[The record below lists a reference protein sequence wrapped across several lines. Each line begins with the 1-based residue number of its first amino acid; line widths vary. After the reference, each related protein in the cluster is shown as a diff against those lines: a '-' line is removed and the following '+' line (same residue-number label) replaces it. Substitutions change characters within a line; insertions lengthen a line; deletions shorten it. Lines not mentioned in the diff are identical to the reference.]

1 MALYG
6 AWQTGDW
13 SSTSTWATLIQSTIS
28 QANPYGYVTA
38 TPLYTNTLTA
48 LNTSDSWRG
57 AYLPFSAFPANSSF
71 TITLQEYNGST
82 WSDTTATATAYS
94 YAVNGGTRWGFAKF
108 GTPYTPT
115 TTSTGYYRLKLVK
128 LTGAGNIQLYGT
140 SGTAP
145 SCMIASVS
153 PVSTPGTGYS
163 SYLRL
168 PGVAG
173 NYAST
178 PDSAALSITG
188 DIDIRVR
195 VSLDAWST
203 ANQVLIAKYIGAG
216 SQGSY
221 IFATGAS
228 NTLSCSLYN
237 SAGGGAGSTSTAAHS
252 FTAGQAGWV
261 RFTYRVSDRR
271 VQFFTA
277 ADSSSMPSSWT
288 QLGTDLTNAMTNI
301 KDSTSPL
308 EIGSVNNG
316 ASGGGSGLYNAVG
329 NFYRAQIRNNVLD
342 DGTGIQFDADITTKL
357 FGASSLI
364 EASSNAATVTISG
377 SLSQD
382 GDDVLIAGDMTNVS
396 GTTNPITVTVDT
408 NVTIGS
414 GQNSYGFGGSSSTM
428 FPAISIDSGGRLKA
442 SRTASATLLV
452 KQTIVLSY
460 TDGEL
465 DYGKTSDRI
474 PSTYKATLMYD
485 TSNNFNPVGIRYS
498 GTMNPAQSYYLSF
511 VGASKAYIKTNYSSG
526 LGTAASPLITSD
538 PVDWSVG
545 DQIVVTPSAGYTTYA
560 NTAPTSLTYTDATG
574 YNRRYFTLTF
584 AAAHSFKVGDRIILS
599 GFTPAAYNGTAFT
612 IDEVPS
618 PTTLRIYGFT
628 STGITANATVM
639 GTVVG
644 HTSKSEY
651 RYIKTKNS
659 TTSYVLCT
667 TAGGAEDALQYSP
680 ATTADIYNLSSSV
693 QVTVNKRNQSYMYT
707 FDAGPANT
715 TTPAD
720 PTWWILDNCRMDYA
734 GNGVPYNLGILAN
747 GYTAGSSSAT
757 INNTV
762 FWAPAGTVIYDSAT
776 PHSTWNISNVVFAGF
791 QYGMSNAMVTSGY
804 NKTFTNIY
812 AVDISGNFISST
824 GSSNTYRVLRL
835 WATSPEP
842 NSNPAIVLSG
852 NAFNNLFIS
861 AYIQGVNSGT
871 INRGISLNGSLS
883 NKFLNS
889 EFGTVTKHYDT
900 DIYCTSSTLN
910 TMVFENCLFGSTNLI
925 TNYLNQFN
933 GSELAFQKYQQTTN
947 KHRWYTNTGS
957 ARSTGA
963 GLEDTTVKTAGS
975 LNLVLLP
982 ENNTVGF
989 AWEFNVLAPATSLS
1003 FINGYLQKNA
1013 TFGSSIAKV
1022 ELWLPG
1028 SDTSSTADASL
1039 TADNTTGTWQ
1049 AFNIYKLYSGTAPG
1063 LSTVRITAISSTAGA
1078 YLYVADLFN
1087 SVGALNLWNSGK
1099 PAKQIAITD
1108 FSAVPAAVW
1117 GFPDGNT
1124 ISSTM
1129 GRRQIDGSDN
1139 ASTIATT
1146 VWSNT
1151 DTYAPGT
1158 KGDDL
1163 ANAGGGTAPTA
1174 SEIAE
1179 AVWDEDIT
1187 SHTSTS
1193 STGDALAKTK
1203 KLAKQTRDI
1212 VI

>member
-57 AYLPFSAFPANSSF
+57 AYLPFNSFPANSSF

-128 LTGAGNIQLYGT
+128 LTGAGIIQLYGT

-153 PVSTPGTGYS
+153 PVSTPGTG
-163 SYLRL
+163 
-168 PGVAG
+168 
-173 NYAST
+173 
-178 PDSAALSITG
+178 
-188 DIDIRVR
+188 
-195 VSLDAWST
+195 
-203 ANQVLIAKYIGAG
+203 
-216 SQGSY
+216 
-221 IFATGAS
+221 
-228 NTLSCSLYN
+228 
-237 SAGGGAGSTSTAAHS
+237 
-252 FTAGQAGWV
+252 
-261 RFTYRVSDRR
+261 
-271 VQFFTA
+271 
-277 ADSSSMPSSWT
+277 
-288 QLGTDLTNAMTNI
+288 
-301 KDSTSPL
+301 
-308 EIGSVNNG
+308 
-316 ASGGGSGLYNAVG
+316 
-329 NFYRAQIRNNVLD
+329 
-342 DGTGIQFDADITTKL
+342 
-357 FGASSLI
+357 
-364 EASSNAATVTISG
+364 
-377 SLSQD
+377 
-382 GDDVLIAGDMTNVS
+382 DDVLIAGDMTNVS
-396 GTTNPITVTVDT
+396 GTTNPIAVTVDT
-408 NVTIGS
+408 NITVGS
-414 GQNSYGFGGSSSTM
+414 GQNLAGFGGSSSTM

-452 KQTIVLSY
+452 KQMIVLSY

-485 TSNNFNPVGIRYS
+485 PSNNLGYVGIRYS
-498 GTMNPAQSYYLSF
+498 SNMNPAQSYYLSF
-511 VGASKAYIKTNYSSG
+511 VGASTAYIKTNYSSG

-612 IDEVPS
+612 VDEVPS
-618 PTTLRIYGFT
+618 TTTLRIYGFT

-693 QVTVNKRNQSYMYT
+693 QITVNKRNQSYMYT
-707 FDAGPANT
+707 FDAGPADT
-715 TTPAD
+715 TAD

-734 GNGVPYNLGILAN
+734 GNGGPYNLGILAN

-762 FWAPAGTVIYDSAT
+762 FWAPSGTVIYDLAT

-791 QYGMSNAMVTSGY
+791 QSGMFGPITTNGY

-812 AVDISGNFISST
+812 AVDISGNFISSS

-925 TNYLNQFN
+925 TNYLNQFA
-933 GSELAFQKYQQTTN
+933 GSEIAFQKYQQTTN

-975 LNLVLLP
+975 INVVLLP
-982 ENNTVGF
+982 ENNTTGF
-989 AWEFNVLAPATSLS
+989 AWEFNVLAPASSLS

-1013 TFGSSIAKV
+1013 AFGTSVAKV

-1028 SDTSSTADASL
+1028 SDTSSTADATF
-1039 TADNTTGTWQ
+1039 TADNTTGSYQ
-1049 AFNIYKLYSGTAPG
+1049 AFNTYKLYSGTAPG
-1063 LSTVRITAISSTAGA
+1063 LSTVRVTAISATASA
-1078 YLYVADLFN
+1078 YLYVSDLFN
-1087 SVGALNLWNSGK
+1087 SVGALNLWDKGK
-1099 PAKQIAITD
+1099 PAKQVAITD
-1108 FSAVPAAVW
+1108 FSSVPAAVW
-1117 GFPDGNT
+1117 SFPDSNT
-1124 ISSTM
+1124 VASTM
-1129 GRRQIDGSDN
+1129 GKRQVDAADD
-1139 ASTIATT
+1139 A
-1146 VWSNT
+1146 
-1151 DTYAPGT
+1151 DTA
-1158 KGDDL
+1158 
-1163 ANAGGGTAPTA
+1163 AN
-1174 SEIAE
+1174 
-1179 AVWDEDIT
+1179 
-1187 SHTSTS
+1187 
-1193 STGDALAKTK
+1193 K
-1203 KLAKQTRDI
+1203 
-1212 VI
+1212 

>member
-57 AYLPFSAFPANSSF
+57 AYLPFNSFPANSSF
-71 TITLQEYNGST
+71 TITLQQYNGST

-128 LTGAGNIQLYGT
+128 LTGAGTIQLYGT

-153 PVSTPGTGYS
+153 PVSTPGT
-163 SYLRL
+163 
-168 PGVAG
+168 
-173 NYAST
+173 
-178 PDSAALSITG
+178 
-188 DIDIRVR
+188 
-195 VSLDAWST
+195 
-203 ANQVLIAKYIGAG
+203 
-216 SQGSY
+216 
-221 IFATGAS
+221 
-228 NTLSCSLYN
+228 
-237 SAGGGAGSTSTAAHS
+237 
-252 FTAGQAGWV
+252 
-261 RFTYRVSDRR
+261 
-271 VQFFTA
+271 
-277 ADSSSMPSSWT
+277 
-288 QLGTDLTNAMTNI
+288 
-301 KDSTSPL
+301 
-308 EIGSVNNG
+308 
-316 ASGGGSGLYNAVG
+316 
-329 NFYRAQIRNNVLD
+329 
-342 DGTGIQFDADITTKL
+342 
-357 FGASSLI
+357 
-364 EASSNAATVTISG
+364 
-377 SLSQD
+377 

-452 KQTIVLSY
+452 KQMIVLSY

-465 DYGKTSDRI
+465 DYGKTTDRI

-485 TSNNFNPVGIRYS
+485 PSNNFSYVGIRYS

-612 IDEVPS
+612 VDEVPS

-707 FDAGPANT
+707 FDAGTANT
-715 TTPAD
+715 TAD

-734 GNGVPYNLGILAN
+734 GNGGPYNLGILAN

-762 FWAPAGTVIYDSAT
+762 FWAPSGTVIYDSAT

-791 QYGMSNAMVTSGY
+791 QSGVTGPITTSGY

-812 AVDISGNFISST
+812 AVDISGNFISSS

-835 WATSPEP
+835 WAIAPEP
-842 NSNPAIVLSG
+842 NSAPAIVLSG
-852 NAFNNLFIS
+852 NAFSNLFIS

-871 INRGISLNGSLS
+871 INRGISLNGSLN

-1049 AFNIYKLYSGTAPG
+1049 AFSVYKLYSGTAPG

-1078 YLYVADLFN
+1078 YVYVADLFN

-1117 GFPDGNT
+1117 GFPTANT
-1124 ISSTM
+1124 IPSTM
-1129 GRRQIDGSDN
+1129 GQLQVD
-1139 ASTIATT
+1139 
-1146 VWSNT
+1146 
-1151 DTYAPGT
+1151 
-1158 KGDDL
+1158 
-1163 ANAGGGTAPTA
+1163 AGGGTSPDYLNTN
-1174 SEIAE
+1174 
-1179 AVWDEDIT
+1179 
-1187 SHTSTS
+1187 
-1193 STGDALAKTK
+1193 TGEYS
-1203 KLAKQTRDI
+1203 I
-1212 VI
+1212 PV

>member
-13 SSTSTWATLIQSTIS
+13 SSTSTWATLIQSTMS

-57 AYLPFSAFPANSSF
+57 AYLPFNSFPANSSF
-71 TITLQEYNGST
+71 TITLQEYDGST

-115 TTSTGYYRLKLVK
+115 TTSTDYYRLKLVK
-128 LTGAGNIQLYGT
+128 LTGAGTIQLYGT

-153 PVSTPGTGYS
+153 PVSTPGTG
-163 SYLRL
+163 
-168 PGVAG
+168 
-173 NYAST
+173 
-178 PDSAALSITG
+178 
-188 DIDIRVR
+188 
-195 VSLDAWST
+195 
-203 ANQVLIAKYIGAG
+203 
-216 SQGSY
+216 
-221 IFATGAS
+221 
-228 NTLSCSLYN
+228 
-237 SAGGGAGSTSTAAHS
+237 
-252 FTAGQAGWV
+252 
-261 RFTYRVSDRR
+261 
-271 VQFFTA
+271 
-277 ADSSSMPSSWT
+277 
-288 QLGTDLTNAMTNI
+288 
-301 KDSTSPL
+301 
-308 EIGSVNNG
+308 
-316 ASGGGSGLYNAVG
+316 
-329 NFYRAQIRNNVLD
+329 
-342 DGTGIQFDADITTKL
+342 
-357 FGASSLI
+357 
-364 EASSNAATVTISG
+364 
-377 SLSQD
+377 
-382 GDDVLIAGDMTNVS
+382 DDVLIAGDMTNVS
-396 GTTNPITVTVDT
+396 GTTNPIAVTVDT

-452 KQTIVLSY
+452 KQMIVLSY

-485 TSNNFNPVGIRYS
+485 TSNNFGYVGIRYS

-612 IDEVPS
+612 VDEVPS
-618 PTTLRIYGFT
+618 TTTLRIYGFT

-693 QVTVNKRNQSYMYT
+693 QVTVNKRNQSCMYT
-707 FDAGPANT
+707 FDAGAANT
-715 TTPAD
+715 TAD

-734 GNGVPYNLGILAN
+734 GYGGPYNLGILAN

-762 FWAPAGTVIYDSAT
+762 FWAPAGTVIYDSVT

-791 QYGMSNAMVTSGY
+791 QSGMTYAMVTSGY

-812 AVDISGNFISST
+812 AVDISGNFISSS

-835 WATSPEP
+835 WAIAPEP
-842 NSNPAIVLSG
+842 NSSPAIVLFG
-852 NAFNNLFIS
+852 NAFSNLFIS

-933 GSELAFQKYQQTTN
+933 GSEIAFQKYQQTTN

-1049 AFNIYKLYSGTAPG
+1049 AFNVYKLYSGTAPG

-1078 YLYVADLFN
+1078 YVYVADLFN

-1129 GRRQIDGSDN
+1129 GRRQIDGADS
-1139 ASTIATT
+1139 AE
-1146 VWSNT
+1146 
-1151 DTYAPGT
+1151 
-1158 KGDDL
+1158 L
-1163 ANAGGGTAPTA
+1163 AF
-1174 SEIAE
+1174 
-1179 AVWDEDIT
+1179 V
-1187 SHTSTS
+1187 
-1193 STGDALAKTK
+1193 K
-1203 KLAKQTRDI
+1203 
-1212 VI
+1212 

>member
-57 AYLPFSAFPANSSF
+57 AYLPFNSFPANSSF
-71 TITLQEYNGST
+71 TITLQQYNGST

-128 LTGAGNIQLYGT
+128 LTGAGTIQLYGT

-153 PVSTPGTGYS
+153 PVSTPGTG
-163 SYLRL
+163 
-168 PGVAG
+168 
-173 NYAST
+173 
-178 PDSAALSITG
+178 
-188 DIDIRVR
+188 
-195 VSLDAWST
+195 
-203 ANQVLIAKYIGAG
+203 
-216 SQGSY
+216 
-221 IFATGAS
+221 
-228 NTLSCSLYN
+228 
-237 SAGGGAGSTSTAAHS
+237 
-252 FTAGQAGWV
+252 
-261 RFTYRVSDRR
+261 
-271 VQFFTA
+271 
-277 ADSSSMPSSWT
+277 
-288 QLGTDLTNAMTNI
+288 
-301 KDSTSPL
+301 
-308 EIGSVNNG
+308 
-316 ASGGGSGLYNAVG
+316 
-329 NFYRAQIRNNVLD
+329 
-342 DGTGIQFDADITTKL
+342 
-357 FGASSLI
+357 
-364 EASSNAATVTISG
+364 
-377 SLSQD
+377 
-382 GDDVLIAGDMTNVS
+382 DDVLIAGDMTNVS
-396 GTTNPITVTVDT
+396 GTTNPIAVTVDT

-414 GQNSYGFGGSSSTM
+414 GQNLAGFGGSSSTM

-452 KQTIVLSY
+452 KQMIVLSY

-465 DYGKTSDRI
+465 DYGKTTDRI

-485 TSNNFNPVGIRYS
+485 PSNNLGYVGIRYS
-498 GTMNPAQSYYLSF
+498 SNMNPAQSYYLSF

-612 IDEVPS
+612 VDEVPS
-618 PTTLRIYGFT
+618 TTTLRIYGFT

-707 FDAGPANT
+707 FDAGLSYAGPANT
-715 TTPAD
+715 TD

-734 GNGVPYNLGILAN
+734 GNGGPYNLGILAN

-762 FWAPAGTVIYDSAT
+762 FWAPSGTVIYDSAT

-791 QYGMSNAMVTSGY
+791 QYGNYSLSNAMVTNGY

-812 AVDISGNFISST
+812 AVDISGNFISSS

-835 WATSPEP
+835 WAIAPEP

-1049 AFNIYKLYSGTAPG
+1049 AFNVYKLYSGTAPG

-1078 YLYVADLFN
+1078 YVYVADLFN

-1158 KGDDL
+1158 KGDDVKAIL
-1163 ANAGGGTAPTA
+1163 SNT
-1174 SEIAE
+1174 
-1179 AVWDEDIT
+1179 
-1187 SHTSTS
+1187 
-1193 STGDALAKTK
+1193 DATQSKVDL
-1203 KLAKQTRDI
+1203 L
-1212 VI
+1212 

>member
-57 AYLPFSAFPANSSF
+57 AYLPFNSFPANSSF

-128 LTGAGNIQLYGT
+128 LTGAGTIQLYGT

-153 PVSTPGTGYS
+153 PVSTPGTG
-163 SYLRL
+163 
-168 PGVAG
+168 
-173 NYAST
+173 
-178 PDSAALSITG
+178 
-188 DIDIRVR
+188 
-195 VSLDAWST
+195 
-203 ANQVLIAKYIGAG
+203 
-216 SQGSY
+216 
-221 IFATGAS
+221 
-228 NTLSCSLYN
+228 
-237 SAGGGAGSTSTAAHS
+237 
-252 FTAGQAGWV
+252 
-261 RFTYRVSDRR
+261 
-271 VQFFTA
+271 
-277 ADSSSMPSSWT
+277 
-288 QLGTDLTNAMTNI
+288 
-301 KDSTSPL
+301 
-308 EIGSVNNG
+308 
-316 ASGGGSGLYNAVG
+316 
-329 NFYRAQIRNNVLD
+329 
-342 DGTGIQFDADITTKL
+342 
-357 FGASSLI
+357 
-364 EASSNAATVTISG
+364 
-377 SLSQD
+377 
-382 GDDVLIAGDMTNVS
+382 DDVLIAGDMTNVS
-396 GTTNPITVTVDT
+396 GTTNPIAVTVDT

-452 KQTIVLSY
+452 KQMIVLSY

-465 DYGKTSDRI
+465 DYGKTTDRI

-485 TSNNFNPVGIRYS
+485 PSNNFGYVGIRYS

-612 IDEVPS
+612 VDEVPS

-693 QVTVNKRNQSYMYT
+693 QVTVNKRNQSCMYT
-707 FDAGPANT
+707 FDAGAANT
-715 TTPAD
+715 TAD

-734 GNGVPYNLGILAN
+734 GNGGPYSLGILAN

-762 FWAPAGTVIYDSAT
+762 FWAPAGTVIYDSVT

-791 QYGMSNAMVTSGY
+791 QSGMTYAMVTSGY

-812 AVDISGNFISST
+812 AVDISGNFISSS

-835 WATSPEP
+835 WAIAPEP
-842 NSNPAIVLSG
+842 NSNPAIVLFG

-947 KHRWYTNTGS
+947 RHRWYTNTGS

-989 AWEFNVLAPATSLS
+989 AWEFNVLAPATSLT

-1078 YLYVADLFN
+1078 YVYVADLFN

-1158 KGDDL
+1158 KGAEL
-1163 ANAGGGTAPTA
+1163 TQTA
-1174 SEIAE
+1174 
-1179 AVWDEDIT
+1179 EDIIELT
-1187 SHTSTS
+1187 TEQTIPNLLIK
-1193 STGDALAKTK
+1193 D
-1203 KLAKQTRDI
+1203 KLS
-1212 VI
+1212 

>member
-38 TPLYTNTLTA
+38 APLYTNTLTA

-57 AYLPFSAFPANSSF
+57 AYLPFSAFPASSSF
-71 TITLQEYNGST
+71 TITLQQYDGST

-94 YAVNGGTRWGFAKF
+94 YAVSGGARWGFAKF

-153 PVSTPGTGYS
+153 PVSTPGTG
-163 SYLRL
+163 
-168 PGVAG
+168 
-173 NYAST
+173 
-178 PDSAALSITG
+178 
-188 DIDIRVR
+188 
-195 VSLDAWST
+195 
-203 ANQVLIAKYIGAG
+203 
-216 SQGSY
+216 
-221 IFATGAS
+221 
-228 NTLSCSLYN
+228 
-237 SAGGGAGSTSTAAHS
+237 
-252 FTAGQAGWV
+252 
-261 RFTYRVSDRR
+261 
-271 VQFFTA
+271 
-277 ADSSSMPSSWT
+277 
-288 QLGTDLTNAMTNI
+288 
-301 KDSTSPL
+301 
-308 EIGSVNNG
+308 
-316 ASGGGSGLYNAVG
+316 
-329 NFYRAQIRNNVLD
+329 
-342 DGTGIQFDADITTKL
+342 
-357 FGASSLI
+357 
-364 EASSNAATVTISG
+364 
-377 SLSQD
+377 
-382 GDDVLIAGDMTNVS
+382 DDVLIAGDMTNVS
-396 GTTNPITVTVDT
+396 GTTNPIAVTVDT

-414 GQNSYGFGGSSSTM
+414 GQNLAGFGGSSSTM

-452 KQTIVLSY
+452 KQMIVLSY

-485 TSNNFNPVGIRYS
+485 TSNNLGYVGIRYS

-612 IDEVPS
+612 VDEVPS
-618 PTTLRIYGFT
+618 TTTLRIYGFT

-693 QVTVNKRNQSYMYT
+693 QVTVNKRNQSCMYT
-707 FDAGPANT
+707 FDAGQANT
-715 TTPAD
+715 TAD

-734 GNGVPYNLGILAN
+734 GHGGPYILGILAN

-791 QYGMSNAMVTSGY
+791 QSGMLGPITTNGY

-812 AVDISGNFISST
+812 AVDISGNFISSG

-835 WATSPEP
+835 WAIAPEP

-852 NAFNNLFIS
+852 NAFSNLFIS

-1049 AFNIYKLYSGTAPG
+1049 AFNVYKLYSGTAPG

-1078 YLYVADLFN
+1078 YVYVADLFN

-1129 GRRQIDGSDN
+1129 GRRQIDGADSAEL
-1139 ASTIATT
+1139 ASI
-1146 VWSNT
+1146 
-1151 DTYAPGT
+1151 
-1158 KGDDL
+1158 K
-1163 ANAGGGTAPTA
+1163 
-1174 SEIAE
+1174 
-1179 AVWDEDIT
+1179 
-1187 SHTSTS
+1187 
-1193 STGDALAKTK
+1193 
-1203 KLAKQTRDI
+1203 
-1212 VI
+1212 

>member
-28 QANPYGYVTA
+28 QANPYGYVTP

-57 AYLPFSAFPANSSF
+57 AYLPFNSFPANSSF
-71 TITLQEYNGST
+71 TITLQQYDGST

-94 YAVNGGTRWGFAKF
+94 YAVNGGTRWGFVKF

-128 LTGAGNIQLYGT
+128 LTGAGIIQLYGT

-153 PVSTPGTGYS
+153 PVSTPGTG
-163 SYLRL
+163 
-168 PGVAG
+168 
-173 NYAST
+173 
-178 PDSAALSITG
+178 
-188 DIDIRVR
+188 
-195 VSLDAWST
+195 
-203 ANQVLIAKYIGAG
+203 
-216 SQGSY
+216 
-221 IFATGAS
+221 
-228 NTLSCSLYN
+228 
-237 SAGGGAGSTSTAAHS
+237 
-252 FTAGQAGWV
+252 
-261 RFTYRVSDRR
+261 
-271 VQFFTA
+271 
-277 ADSSSMPSSWT
+277 
-288 QLGTDLTNAMTNI
+288 
-301 KDSTSPL
+301 
-308 EIGSVNNG
+308 
-316 ASGGGSGLYNAVG
+316 
-329 NFYRAQIRNNVLD
+329 
-342 DGTGIQFDADITTKL
+342 
-357 FGASSLI
+357 
-364 EASSNAATVTISG
+364 
-377 SLSQD
+377 
-382 GDDVLIAGDMTNVS
+382 DDVLIAGDMTNVS
-396 GTTNPITVTVDT
+396 GTTNPIAVTVDT

-414 GQNSYGFGGSSSTM
+414 GQNLAGFGGSSSTM

-452 KQTIVLSY
+452 KQMIVLSY

-485 TSNNFNPVGIRYS
+485 PSNNLGYVGIRYS
-498 GTMNPAQSYYLSF
+498 SNMNPAQSYYLSF

-612 IDEVPS
+612 VDEVPS
-618 PTTLRIYGFT
+618 TTTLRIYGFT

-715 TTPAD
+715 TAD

-734 GNGVPYNLGILAN
+734 GNGGPYNLGILAN

-762 FWAPAGTVIYDSAT
+762 FWAPSGTVIYDSAT

-791 QYGMSNAMVTSGY
+791 QSGMTYAMVTNGY

-812 AVDISGNFISST
+812 AVDISGNFISSS

-1078 YLYVADLFN
+1078 YVYVADLFN

-1108 FSAVPAAVW
+1108 FSAVPGLVW
-1117 GFPDGNT
+1117 NYPSSPNT
-1124 ISSTM
+1124 I
-1129 GRRQIDGSDN
+1129 
-1139 ASTIATT
+1139 
-1146 VWSNT
+1146 
-1151 DTYAPGT
+1151 GT
-1158 KGDDL
+1158 KGAEL
-1163 ANAGGGTAPTA
+1163 TQTA
-1174 SEIAE
+1174 
-1179 AVWDEDIT
+1179 EDIIELT
-1187 SHTSTS
+1187 TEQTIPNLLIK
-1193 STGDALAKTK
+1193 D
-1203 KLAKQTRDI
+1203 KLS
-1212 VI
+1212 

>member
-57 AYLPFSAFPANSSF
+57 AYLPFNSFPANSSF

-128 LTGAGNIQLYGT
+128 LTGAGTIQLYGT

-153 PVSTPGTGYS
+153 PVSTPGTG
-163 SYLRL
+163 
-168 PGVAG
+168 
-173 NYAST
+173 
-178 PDSAALSITG
+178 
-188 DIDIRVR
+188 
-195 VSLDAWST
+195 
-203 ANQVLIAKYIGAG
+203 
-216 SQGSY
+216 
-221 IFATGAS
+221 
-228 NTLSCSLYN
+228 
-237 SAGGGAGSTSTAAHS
+237 
-252 FTAGQAGWV
+252 
-261 RFTYRVSDRR
+261 
-271 VQFFTA
+271 
-277 ADSSSMPSSWT
+277 
-288 QLGTDLTNAMTNI
+288 
-301 KDSTSPL
+301 
-308 EIGSVNNG
+308 
-316 ASGGGSGLYNAVG
+316 
-329 NFYRAQIRNNVLD
+329 
-342 DGTGIQFDADITTKL
+342 
-357 FGASSLI
+357 
-364 EASSNAATVTISG
+364 
-377 SLSQD
+377 
-382 GDDVLIAGDMTNVS
+382 DDVLIAGDMTNVS
-396 GTTNPITVTVDT
+396 GTTNPIAVTVDT

-452 KQTIVLSY
+452 KQMIVLSY

-465 DYGKTSDRI
+465 DYGKTTDRI

-485 TSNNFNPVGIRYS
+485 PSNNFGYVGIRYS

-612 IDEVPS
+612 VDEVPS

-693 QVTVNKRNQSYMYT
+693 QVTVNKRNQSCMYT
-707 FDAGPANT
+707 FDAGAANT
-715 TTPAD
+715 TAD

-734 GNGVPYNLGILAN
+734 GNGGPYNLGILAN

-762 FWAPAGTVIYDSAT
+762 FWAPAGTVIYDSVT

-791 QYGMSNAMVTSGY
+791 QSGMTNAMVTSGY

-812 AVDISGNFISST
+812 AVDISGNFISSS

-835 WATSPEP
+835 WAIAPEP
-842 NSNPAIVLSG
+842 NSNPAIVLFG

-933 GSELAFQKYQQTTN
+933 GSEIAFQKYQQTTN
-947 KHRWYTNTGS
+947 RHRWYTNTGS

-1078 YLYVADLFN
+1078 YVYVADLFN

-1158 KGDDL
+1158 KGAEL
-1163 ANAGGGTAPTA
+1163 TQTA
-1174 SEIAE
+1174 
-1179 AVWDEDIT
+1179 EDIIELT
-1187 SHTSTS
+1187 TEQTIPNLLIK
-1193 STGDALAKTK
+1193 D
-1203 KLAKQTRDI
+1203 KLS
-1212 VI
+1212 

>member
-57 AYLPFSAFPANSSF
+57 AYLPFNSFPANSSF

-94 YAVNGGTRWGFAKF
+94 YAVNGGTRWGFVKF

-128 LTGAGNIQLYGT
+128 LTGAGTIQLYGT

-153 PVSTPGTGYS
+153 PVSTPGTG
-163 SYLRL
+163 
-168 PGVAG
+168 
-173 NYAST
+173 
-178 PDSAALSITG
+178 
-188 DIDIRVR
+188 
-195 VSLDAWST
+195 
-203 ANQVLIAKYIGAG
+203 
-216 SQGSY
+216 
-221 IFATGAS
+221 
-228 NTLSCSLYN
+228 
-237 SAGGGAGSTSTAAHS
+237 
-252 FTAGQAGWV
+252 
-261 RFTYRVSDRR
+261 
-271 VQFFTA
+271 
-277 ADSSSMPSSWT
+277 
-288 QLGTDLTNAMTNI
+288 
-301 KDSTSPL
+301 
-308 EIGSVNNG
+308 
-316 ASGGGSGLYNAVG
+316 
-329 NFYRAQIRNNVLD
+329 
-342 DGTGIQFDADITTKL
+342 
-357 FGASSLI
+357 
-364 EASSNAATVTISG
+364 
-377 SLSQD
+377 
-382 GDDVLIAGDMTNVS
+382 DDVLIAGDMTNVS
-396 GTTNPITVTVDT
+396 GTTNPIAVTVDT

-414 GQNSYGFGGSSSTM
+414 GQNLAGFGGSSSTM

-452 KQTIVLSY
+452 KQMIVLSY

-465 DYGKTSDRI
+465 DYGKTTDRI

-485 TSNNFNPVGIRYS
+485 PSNNLGYVGIRYS
-498 GTMNPAQSYYLSF
+498 SNMNPAQSYYLSF

-612 IDEVPS
+612 VDEVPS
-618 PTTLRIYGFT
+618 TTTLRIYGFT

-707 FDAGPANT
+707 FDAGLSYAGPANT
-715 TTPAD
+715 TD

-734 GNGVPYNLGILAN
+734 GNGGPYNLGILAN

-762 FWAPAGTVIYDSAT
+762 FWAPSGTVIYDSAT

-791 QYGMSNAMVTSGY
+791 QYGNYSLSNAMVTNGY

-812 AVDISGNFISST
+812 AVDISGNFISSS

-842 NSNPAIVLSG
+842 NSAPAIVLLG

-1049 AFNIYKLYSGTAPG
+1049 AFNVYKLYSGTAPG

-1078 YLYVADLFN
+1078 YVYVADLFN

-1158 KGDDL
+1158 KGDDVKAIL
-1163 ANAGGGTAPTA
+1163 SNT
-1174 SEIAE
+1174 
-1179 AVWDEDIT
+1179 
-1187 SHTSTS
+1187 
-1193 STGDALAKTK
+1193 DATQSKVDL
-1203 KLAKQTRDI
+1203 L
-1212 VI
+1212 

>member
-1 MALYG
+1 MALLAAYQSG
-6 AWQTGDW
+6 NW

-28 QANPYGYVTA
+28 QANPYGSVTA

-153 PVSTPGTGYS
+153 PVSTPGTG
-163 SYLRL
+163 
-168 PGVAG
+168 
-173 NYAST
+173 
-178 PDSAALSITG
+178 
-188 DIDIRVR
+188 
-195 VSLDAWST
+195 
-203 ANQVLIAKYIGAG
+203 
-216 SQGSY
+216 
-221 IFATGAS
+221 
-228 NTLSCSLYN
+228 
-237 SAGGGAGSTSTAAHS
+237 
-252 FTAGQAGWV
+252 
-261 RFTYRVSDRR
+261 
-271 VQFFTA
+271 
-277 ADSSSMPSSWT
+277 
-288 QLGTDLTNAMTNI
+288 
-301 KDSTSPL
+301 
-308 EIGSVNNG
+308 
-316 ASGGGSGLYNAVG
+316 
-329 NFYRAQIRNNVLD
+329 
-342 DGTGIQFDADITTKL
+342 
-357 FGASSLI
+357 
-364 EASSNAATVTISG
+364 
-377 SLSQD
+377 
-382 GDDVLIAGDMTNVS
+382 DDVLIAGDMTNVS

-408 NVTIGS
+408 NITVGS

-452 KQTIVLSY
+452 KQMIVLSY

-465 DYGKTSDRI
+465 DYGKTTDRI

-485 TSNNFNPVGIRYS
+485 PSNNFSYVGIRYS
-498 GTMNPAQSYYLSF
+498 SGMNPAQSYYLGF

-612 IDEVPS
+612 VDEVPS

-680 ATTADIYNLSSSV
+680 ATTADIYNLSSNV

-707 FDAGPANT
+707 FDAGLTYAGPANT
-715 TTPAD
+715 TD

-734 GNGVPYNLGILAN
+734 GNGGPYNLGILAN

-762 FWAPAGTVIYDSAT
+762 FWAPSGTVIYDSLT

-791 QYGMSNAMVTSGY
+791 QSDMTYAMVTNGY

-812 AVDISGNFISST
+812 AVDISGNFISSS

-835 WATSPEP
+835 WAIAPEP
-842 NSNPAIVLSG
+842 NSSPAIVLSG

-933 GSELAFQKYQQTTN
+933 GSEIAFQKYQQTTN
-947 KHRWYTNTGS
+947 RHRWYTNTGS

-1078 YLYVADLFN
+1078 YVYVADLFN

-1129 GRRQIDGSDN
+1129 GQRQVGVWDEALSSHTTAGS
-1139 ASTIATT
+1139 AGK
-1146 VWSNT
+1146 V
-1151 DTYAPGT
+1151 
-1158 KGDDL
+1158 L
-1163 ANAGGGTAPTA
+1163 ADAATA
-1174 SEIAE
+1174 SEVWSYSVSGKVASERLRDADDNAE
-1179 AVWDEDIT
+1179 VT
-1187 SHTSTS
+1187 Q
-1193 STGDALAKTK
+1193 AKVDQ
-1203 KLAKQTRDI
+1203 L
-1212 VI
+1212 

>member
-57 AYLPFSAFPANSSF
+57 AYLPFNSVPANSSF

-153 PVSTPGTGYS
+153 PVSTPGTG
-163 SYLRL
+163 
-168 PGVAG
+168 
-173 NYAST
+173 
-178 PDSAALSITG
+178 
-188 DIDIRVR
+188 
-195 VSLDAWST
+195 
-203 ANQVLIAKYIGAG
+203 
-216 SQGSY
+216 
-221 IFATGAS
+221 
-228 NTLSCSLYN
+228 
-237 SAGGGAGSTSTAAHS
+237 
-252 FTAGQAGWV
+252 
-261 RFTYRVSDRR
+261 
-271 VQFFTA
+271 
-277 ADSSSMPSSWT
+277 
-288 QLGTDLTNAMTNI
+288 
-301 KDSTSPL
+301 
-308 EIGSVNNG
+308 
-316 ASGGGSGLYNAVG
+316 
-329 NFYRAQIRNNVLD
+329 
-342 DGTGIQFDADITTKL
+342 
-357 FGASSLI
+357 
-364 EASSNAATVTISG
+364 
-377 SLSQD
+377 
-382 GDDVLIAGDMTNVS
+382 DDVLIAGDMTNVS
-396 GTTNPITVTVDT
+396 GTTNPIAVTVDT

-414 GQNSYGFGGSSSTM
+414 GQNLAGFGGSSSTM

-452 KQTIVLSY
+452 KQMIVLSY

-485 TSNNFNPVGIRYS
+485 PSNNFSYVGIRYS
-498 GTMNPAQSYYLSF
+498 SNMNPAQSYYLSF

-560 NTAPTSLTYTDATG
+560 NTAPTSLTYTDANG

-612 IDEVPS
+612 VDEVPS

-680 ATTADIYNLSSSV
+680 ATTADIYNLSSNV
-693 QVTVNKRNQSYMYT
+693 QITVNKRNQSYMYT
-707 FDAGPANT
+707 FDAGLSYAGPANT
-715 TTPAD
+715 TD

-734 GNGVPYNLGILAN
+734 GNGGPYNLGILAN

-762 FWAPAGTVIYDSAT
+762 FWAPSGTVIYDSVT

-791 QYGMSNAMVTSGY
+791 QSGMTYAMVTGGY

-842 NSNPAIVLSG
+842 NSAPAIVLSG

-1078 YLYVADLFN
+1078 YVYVADLFN

>member
-57 AYLPFSAFPANSSF
+57 AYLPFNSFPANSSF
-71 TITLQEYNGST
+71 TITLQQYDGST

-128 LTGAGNIQLYGT
+128 LTGAGIIQLYGT

-153 PVSTPGTGYS
+153 PVSTPGTG
-163 SYLRL
+163 
-168 PGVAG
+168 
-173 NYAST
+173 
-178 PDSAALSITG
+178 
-188 DIDIRVR
+188 
-195 VSLDAWST
+195 
-203 ANQVLIAKYIGAG
+203 
-216 SQGSY
+216 
-221 IFATGAS
+221 
-228 NTLSCSLYN
+228 
-237 SAGGGAGSTSTAAHS
+237 
-252 FTAGQAGWV
+252 
-261 RFTYRVSDRR
+261 
-271 VQFFTA
+271 
-277 ADSSSMPSSWT
+277 
-288 QLGTDLTNAMTNI
+288 
-301 KDSTSPL
+301 
-308 EIGSVNNG
+308 
-316 ASGGGSGLYNAVG
+316 
-329 NFYRAQIRNNVLD
+329 
-342 DGTGIQFDADITTKL
+342 
-357 FGASSLI
+357 
-364 EASSNAATVTISG
+364 
-377 SLSQD
+377 
-382 GDDVLIAGDMTNVS
+382 DDVLIAGDMTNVS
-396 GTTNPITVTVDT
+396 GTTNPIAVTVDT
-408 NVTIGS
+408 NITVGS
-414 GQNSYGFGGSSSTM
+414 GQNLAGFGGSSSTM

-452 KQTIVLSY
+452 KQMIVLSY

-485 TSNNFNPVGIRYS
+485 PSNNLGYVGIRYS
-498 GTMNPAQSYYLSF
+498 SNMNPAQSYYLSF

-612 IDEVPS
+612 VDEVPS
-618 PTTLRIYGFT
+618 TTTLRIYGFT

-693 QVTVNKRNQSYMYT
+693 QITVNKRNQSYMYT
-707 FDAGPANT
+707 FDAGPADT
-715 TTPAD
+715 TAD

-734 GNGVPYNLGILAN
+734 GNGGPYNLGILAN

-762 FWAPAGTVIYDSAT
+762 FWAPSGTVIYDLAT

-791 QYGMSNAMVTSGY
+791 QSGMFGPITTNGY

-812 AVDISGNFISST
+812 AVDISGNFISSS

-925 TNYLNQFN
+925 TNYLNQFA
-933 GSELAFQKYQQTTN
+933 GSEIAFQKYQQTTN

-975 LNLVLLP
+975 INVVLLP
-982 ENNTVGF
+982 ENNTTGF
-989 AWEFNVLAPATSLS
+989 AWEFNVLAPASSLS

-1013 TFGSSIAKV
+1013 AFGTSVAKV

-1028 SDTSSTADASL
+1028 SDTSSTADATF
-1039 TADNTTGTWQ
+1039 TADNTTGSYQ
-1049 AFNIYKLYSGTAPG
+1049 AFNTYKLYSGTAPG
-1063 LSTVRITAISSTAGA
+1063 LSTVRVTAISATASA
-1078 YLYVADLFN
+1078 YLYVSDLFN
-1087 SVGALNLWNSGK
+1087 SVGALNLWDKGK
-1099 PAKQIAITD
+1099 PAKQVAITD
-1108 FSAVPAAVW
+1108 FSSVPAAVW
-1117 GFPDGNT
+1117 SFPDSNT
-1124 ISSTM
+1124 VASTM
-1129 GRRQIDGSDN
+1129 GKRQVDAADD
-1139 ASTIATT
+1139 A
-1146 VWSNT
+1146 
-1151 DTYAPGT
+1151 DTA
-1158 KGDDL
+1158 
-1163 ANAGGGTAPTA
+1163 AN
-1174 SEIAE
+1174 
-1179 AVWDEDIT
+1179 
-1187 SHTSTS
+1187 
-1193 STGDALAKTK
+1193 K
-1203 KLAKQTRDI
+1203 
-1212 VI
+1212 

>member
-57 AYLPFSAFPANSSF
+57 AYLPFSAFPASSSF
-71 TITLQEYNGST
+71 TITLQQYDGST

-94 YAVNGGTRWGFAKF
+94 YAVSGGARWGFAKF

-128 LTGAGNIQLYGT
+128 LTGAGNFQLYGT

-153 PVSTPGTGYS
+153 PVSTPGTG
-163 SYLRL
+163 
-168 PGVAG
+168 
-173 NYAST
+173 
-178 PDSAALSITG
+178 
-188 DIDIRVR
+188 
-195 VSLDAWST
+195 
-203 ANQVLIAKYIGAG
+203 
-216 SQGSY
+216 
-221 IFATGAS
+221 
-228 NTLSCSLYN
+228 
-237 SAGGGAGSTSTAAHS
+237 
-252 FTAGQAGWV
+252 
-261 RFTYRVSDRR
+261 
-271 VQFFTA
+271 
-277 ADSSSMPSSWT
+277 
-288 QLGTDLTNAMTNI
+288 
-301 KDSTSPL
+301 
-308 EIGSVNNG
+308 
-316 ASGGGSGLYNAVG
+316 
-329 NFYRAQIRNNVLD
+329 
-342 DGTGIQFDADITTKL
+342 
-357 FGASSLI
+357 
-364 EASSNAATVTISG
+364 
-377 SLSQD
+377 
-382 GDDVLIAGDMTNVS
+382 DDVLIAGDMTNVS
-396 GTTNPITVTVDT
+396 GTTNPIAVTVDT

-414 GQNSYGFGGSSSTM
+414 GQNLAGFGGSSSTM

-452 KQTIVLSY
+452 KQMIVLSY

-485 TSNNFNPVGIRYS
+485 TSNNLGYVGIRYS

-612 IDEVPS
+612 VDEVPS
-618 PTTLRIYGFT
+618 TTTLRIYGFT

-693 QVTVNKRNQSYMYT
+693 QVTVNKRNQSCMYT
-707 FDAGPANT
+707 FDAGQANT
-715 TTPAD
+715 TAD

-734 GNGVPYNLGILAN
+734 GYGGPYILGILAN

-791 QYGMSNAMVTSGY
+791 QSGMIGPITTNGY

-812 AVDISGNFISST
+812 AVDISGNFISSG

-835 WATSPEP
+835 WAIAPEP

-852 NAFNNLFIS
+852 NAFSNLFIS

-1049 AFNIYKLYSGTAPG
+1049 AFNVYKLYSGTAPG

-1078 YLYVADLFN
+1078 YVYVADLFN

-1129 GRRQIDGSDN
+1129 GRRQIDGADSAEL
-1139 ASTIATT
+1139 ASI
-1146 VWSNT
+1146 
-1151 DTYAPGT
+1151 
-1158 KGDDL
+1158 K
-1163 ANAGGGTAPTA
+1163 
-1174 SEIAE
+1174 
-1179 AVWDEDIT
+1179 
-1187 SHTSTS
+1187 
-1193 STGDALAKTK
+1193 
-1203 KLAKQTRDI
+1203 
-1212 VI
+1212 

>member
-57 AYLPFSAFPANSSF
+57 AYLPFNSFPANSSF

-128 LTGAGNIQLYGT
+128 LTGAGIIQLYGT

-153 PVSTPGTGYS
+153 PVSTPGT
-163 SYLRL
+163 
-168 PGVAG
+168 
-173 NYAST
+173 
-178 PDSAALSITG
+178 
-188 DIDIRVR
+188 
-195 VSLDAWST
+195 
-203 ANQVLIAKYIGAG
+203 
-216 SQGSY
+216 
-221 IFATGAS
+221 
-228 NTLSCSLYN
+228 
-237 SAGGGAGSTSTAAHS
+237 
-252 FTAGQAGWV
+252 
-261 RFTYRVSDRR
+261 
-271 VQFFTA
+271 
-277 ADSSSMPSSWT
+277 
-288 QLGTDLTNAMTNI
+288 
-301 KDSTSPL
+301 
-308 EIGSVNNG
+308 
-316 ASGGGSGLYNAVG
+316 
-329 NFYRAQIRNNVLD
+329 
-342 DGTGIQFDADITTKL
+342 
-357 FGASSLI
+357 
-364 EASSNAATVTISG
+364 
-377 SLSQD
+377 

-414 GQNSYGFGGSSSTM
+414 GQNLAGLGGSSSTM

-452 KQTIVLSY
+452 KQMIVLSY

-612 IDEVPS
+612 VDEVPS
-618 PTTLRIYGFT
+618 TTTLRIYGFT

-707 FDAGPANT
+707 FDAGPNYYQPNT
-715 TTPAD
+715 TAD

-734 GNGVPYNLGILAN
+734 GSGGPYNLGILAN

-762 FWAPAGTVIYDSAT
+762 FWAPSGTVIYDSVT

-791 QYGMSNAMVTSGY
+791 QYGMTNAMVTSGY

-842 NSNPAIVLSG
+842 NSAPAIVLSG

-947 KHRWYTNTGS
+947 RHRWYTNTGS

-1158 KGDDL
+1158 KGAEL
-1163 ANAGGGTAPTA
+1163 TQTA
-1174 SEIAE
+1174 
-1179 AVWDEDIT
+1179 EDIIELT
-1187 SHTSTS
+1187 TEQTIPNLLIK
-1193 STGDALAKTK
+1193 D
-1203 KLAKQTRDI
+1203 KLS
-1212 VI
+1212 

>member
-38 TPLYTNTLTA
+38 APLYTNTLTA

-57 AYLPFSAFPANSSF
+57 AYLPFSAFPASSSF
-71 TITLQEYNGST
+71 TITLQQYDGST

-128 LTGAGNIQLYGT
+128 LTGAGNFQLYGT

-153 PVSTPGTGYS
+153 PVSTPGTG
-163 SYLRL
+163 
-168 PGVAG
+168 
-173 NYAST
+173 
-178 PDSAALSITG
+178 
-188 DIDIRVR
+188 
-195 VSLDAWST
+195 
-203 ANQVLIAKYIGAG
+203 
-216 SQGSY
+216 
-221 IFATGAS
+221 
-228 NTLSCSLYN
+228 
-237 SAGGGAGSTSTAAHS
+237 
-252 FTAGQAGWV
+252 
-261 RFTYRVSDRR
+261 
-271 VQFFTA
+271 
-277 ADSSSMPSSWT
+277 
-288 QLGTDLTNAMTNI
+288 
-301 KDSTSPL
+301 
-308 EIGSVNNG
+308 
-316 ASGGGSGLYNAVG
+316 
-329 NFYRAQIRNNVLD
+329 
-342 DGTGIQFDADITTKL
+342 
-357 FGASSLI
+357 
-364 EASSNAATVTISG
+364 
-377 SLSQD
+377 
-382 GDDVLIAGDMTNVS
+382 DDVLIAGDMTNVS
-396 GTTNPITVTVDT
+396 GTTNPIAVTVDT
-408 NVTIGS
+408 NITVGS
-414 GQNSYGFGGSSSTM
+414 GQNIAGFGGSSSTM

-452 KQTIVLSY
+452 KQMIVLSY

-485 TSNNFNPVGIRYS
+485 TSNNLGYVGIRYS

-612 IDEVPS
+612 VDEVPS
-618 PTTLRIYGFT
+618 TTTLRIYGFT

-693 QVTVNKRNQSYMYT
+693 QVTVNKRNQSCMYT
-707 FDAGPANT
+707 FDAGQANT
-715 TTPAD
+715 TAD

-734 GNGVPYNLGILAN
+734 GYGGPYILGILAN

-791 QYGMSNAMVTSGY
+791 QSGMIGPITTNGY

-812 AVDISGNFISST
+812 AVDISGNFISSG

-835 WATSPEP
+835 WAIAPEP

-852 NAFNNLFIS
+852 NAFSNLFIS

-1049 AFNIYKLYSGTAPG
+1049 AFNVYKLYSGTAPG

-1078 YLYVADLFN
+1078 YVYVADLFN

-1129 GRRQIDGSDN
+1129 GRRQIDGADSAEL
-1139 ASTIATT
+1139 ASI
-1146 VWSNT
+1146 
-1151 DTYAPGT
+1151 
-1158 KGDDL
+1158 K
-1163 ANAGGGTAPTA
+1163 
-1174 SEIAE
+1174 
-1179 AVWDEDIT
+1179 
-1187 SHTSTS
+1187 
-1193 STGDALAKTK
+1193 
-1203 KLAKQTRDI
+1203 
-1212 VI
+1212 

>member
-57 AYLPFSAFPANSSF
+57 AYLPFNSFPANSSF
-71 TITLQEYNGST
+71 TITLQQYNGST

-94 YAVNGGTRWGFAKF
+94 YAVNGGTRWGFVKF

-128 LTGAGNIQLYGT
+128 LTGAGIIQLYGT

-153 PVSTPGTGYS
+153 PVSTPGTG
-163 SYLRL
+163 
-168 PGVAG
+168 
-173 NYAST
+173 
-178 PDSAALSITG
+178 
-188 DIDIRVR
+188 
-195 VSLDAWST
+195 
-203 ANQVLIAKYIGAG
+203 
-216 SQGSY
+216 
-221 IFATGAS
+221 
-228 NTLSCSLYN
+228 
-237 SAGGGAGSTSTAAHS
+237 
-252 FTAGQAGWV
+252 
-261 RFTYRVSDRR
+261 
-271 VQFFTA
+271 
-277 ADSSSMPSSWT
+277 
-288 QLGTDLTNAMTNI
+288 
-301 KDSTSPL
+301 
-308 EIGSVNNG
+308 
-316 ASGGGSGLYNAVG
+316 
-329 NFYRAQIRNNVLD
+329 
-342 DGTGIQFDADITTKL
+342 
-357 FGASSLI
+357 
-364 EASSNAATVTISG
+364 
-377 SLSQD
+377 
-382 GDDVLIAGDMTNVS
+382 DDVLIAGDMTNVS
-396 GTTNPITVTVDT
+396 GTTNPIAVTVDT
-408 NVTIGS
+408 NITVGS
-414 GQNSYGFGGSSSTM
+414 GQNIAGFGGSSSTM

-452 KQTIVLSY
+452 KQMIVLSY

-485 TSNNFNPVGIRYS
+485 PSNNLGYVGIRYS
-498 GTMNPAQSYYLSF
+498 SNMNPAQSYYLSF

-612 IDEVPS
+612 VDEVPS
-618 PTTLRIYGFT
+618 TTTLRIYGFT

-693 QVTVNKRNQSYMYT
+693 QITVNKRNQSYMYT
-707 FDAGPANT
+707 FDAGPADT
-715 TTPAD
+715 TAD

-734 GNGVPYNLGILAN
+734 GNGGPYNLGILAN

-762 FWAPAGTVIYDSAT
+762 FWAPSGTVIYDLAT

-791 QYGMSNAMVTSGY
+791 QSGMFGPITTNGY

-812 AVDISGNFISST
+812 AVDISGNFISSS

-925 TNYLNQFN
+925 TNYLNQFA
-933 GSELAFQKYQQTTN
+933 GSEIAFHKYQQTTN

-975 LNLVLLP
+975 INVVLLP
-982 ENNTVGF
+982 ENNTTGF
-989 AWEFNVLAPATSLS
+989 AWEFNVLAPASSLS

-1013 TFGSSIAKV
+1013 AFGTSVAKV

-1028 SDTSSTADASL
+1028 SDTSSTADATF
-1039 TADNTTGTWQ
+1039 TADNTTGSYQ
-1049 AFNIYKLYSGTAPG
+1049 AFNTYKLYSGTAPG
-1063 LSTVRITAISSTAGA
+1063 LSTVRVTAISATASA
-1078 YLYVADLFN
+1078 YLYVSDLFN
-1087 SVGALNLWNSGK
+1087 SVGALNLWDKGK
-1099 PAKQIAITD
+1099 PAKQVAITD
-1108 FSAVPAAVW
+1108 FSSVPAAVW
-1117 GFPDGNT
+1117 SFPDSNT
-1124 ISSTM
+1124 VASTM
-1129 GRRQIDGSDN
+1129 GKRQVDAADD
-1139 ASTIATT
+1139 A
-1146 VWSNT
+1146 
-1151 DTYAPGT
+1151 DTA
-1158 KGDDL
+1158 
-1163 ANAGGGTAPTA
+1163 AN
-1174 SEIAE
+1174 
-1179 AVWDEDIT
+1179 
-1187 SHTSTS
+1187 
-1193 STGDALAKTK
+1193 K
-1203 KLAKQTRDI
+1203 
-1212 VI
+1212 

>member
-38 TPLYTNTLTA
+38 APLYTNTLTA

-57 AYLPFSAFPANSSF
+57 AYLPFSAFPASSSF

-94 YAVNGGTRWGFAKF
+94 YAVSGGARWGFAKF

-128 LTGAGNIQLYGT
+128 LTGAGNFQLYGT

-153 PVSTPGTGYS
+153 PVSTPGTG
-163 SYLRL
+163 
-168 PGVAG
+168 
-173 NYAST
+173 
-178 PDSAALSITG
+178 
-188 DIDIRVR
+188 
-195 VSLDAWST
+195 
-203 ANQVLIAKYIGAG
+203 
-216 SQGSY
+216 
-221 IFATGAS
+221 
-228 NTLSCSLYN
+228 
-237 SAGGGAGSTSTAAHS
+237 
-252 FTAGQAGWV
+252 
-261 RFTYRVSDRR
+261 
-271 VQFFTA
+271 
-277 ADSSSMPSSWT
+277 
-288 QLGTDLTNAMTNI
+288 
-301 KDSTSPL
+301 
-308 EIGSVNNG
+308 
-316 ASGGGSGLYNAVG
+316 
-329 NFYRAQIRNNVLD
+329 
-342 DGTGIQFDADITTKL
+342 
-357 FGASSLI
+357 
-364 EASSNAATVTISG
+364 
-377 SLSQD
+377 
-382 GDDVLIAGDMTNVS
+382 DDVLIAGDMTNVS
-396 GTTNPITVTVDT
+396 GTTNPIAVTVDT
-408 NVTIGS
+408 NITVGS
-414 GQNSYGFGGSSSTM
+414 GQNIAGFGGSSSTM

-452 KQTIVLSY
+452 KQMIVLSY

-485 TSNNFNPVGIRYS
+485 TSNNLGYVGIRYS

-612 IDEVPS
+612 VDEVPS
-618 PTTLRIYGFT
+618 TTTLRIYGFT

-693 QVTVNKRNQSYMYT
+693 QVTVNKRNQSCMYT

-715 TTPAD
+715 TAD

-734 GNGVPYNLGILAN
+734 GYGGPYILGILAN

-791 QYGMSNAMVTSGY
+791 QSGMIGPITTNGY

-812 AVDISGNFISST
+812 AVDISGNFISSG

-835 WATSPEP
+835 WAIAPEP

-852 NAFNNLFIS
+852 NAFSNLFIS

-1049 AFNIYKLYSGTAPG
+1049 AFNVYKLYSGTAPG

-1078 YLYVADLFN
+1078 YVYVADLFN

-1129 GRRQIDGSDN
+1129 GRRQIDGADSAEL
-1139 ASTIATT
+1139 ASI
-1146 VWSNT
+1146 
-1151 DTYAPGT
+1151 
-1158 KGDDL
+1158 K
-1163 ANAGGGTAPTA
+1163 
-1174 SEIAE
+1174 
-1179 AVWDEDIT
+1179 
-1187 SHTSTS
+1187 
-1193 STGDALAKTK
+1193 
-1203 KLAKQTRDI
+1203 
-1212 VI
+1212 

>member
-28 QANPYGYVTA
+28 QANPYGSVTA

-57 AYLPFSAFPANSSF
+57 AYLPFNSFPANSSF
-71 TITLQEYNGST
+71 TITLQEYDGST

-115 TTSTGYYRLKLVK
+115 TTSTDYYRLKLVK
-128 LTGAGNIQLYGT
+128 LTGAGSIQLYGT

-153 PVSTPGTGYS
+153 PVSTPGT
-163 SYLRL
+163 
-168 PGVAG
+168 
-173 NYAST
+173 
-178 PDSAALSITG
+178 
-188 DIDIRVR
+188 
-195 VSLDAWST
+195 
-203 ANQVLIAKYIGAG
+203 
-216 SQGSY
+216 
-221 IFATGAS
+221 
-228 NTLSCSLYN
+228 
-237 SAGGGAGSTSTAAHS
+237 
-252 FTAGQAGWV
+252 
-261 RFTYRVSDRR
+261 
-271 VQFFTA
+271 
-277 ADSSSMPSSWT
+277 
-288 QLGTDLTNAMTNI
+288 
-301 KDSTSPL
+301 
-308 EIGSVNNG
+308 
-316 ASGGGSGLYNAVG
+316 
-329 NFYRAQIRNNVLD
+329 
-342 DGTGIQFDADITTKL
+342 
-357 FGASSLI
+357 
-364 EASSNAATVTISG
+364 
-377 SLSQD
+377 

-452 KQTIVLSY
+452 KQMIVLSY

-485 TSNNFNPVGIRYS
+485 TSNNFGYVGIRYS

-612 IDEVPS
+612 VDEVPS
-618 PTTLRIYGFT
+618 TTTLRIYGFT

-693 QVTVNKRNQSYMYT
+693 QVTVNKRNQSCMYT
-707 FDAGPANT
+707 FDAGAANT
-715 TTPAD
+715 TAD

-734 GNGVPYNLGILAN
+734 GYGGPYNLGILAN

-762 FWAPAGTVIYDSAT
+762 FWAPAGTVIYDSVT

-791 QYGMSNAMVTSGY
+791 QSGMTYAMVTSGY

-812 AVDISGNFISST
+812 AVDISGNFISSS

-835 WATSPEP
+835 WAIAPEP
-842 NSNPAIVLSG
+842 NSSPAIVLFG
-852 NAFNNLFIS
+852 NAFSNLFIS

-933 GSELAFQKYQQTTN
+933 GSEIAFQKYQQTTN

-1049 AFNIYKLYSGTAPG
+1049 AFNVYKLYSGTAPG

-1078 YLYVADLFN
+1078 YVYVADLFN

-1129 GRRQIDGSDN
+1129 GRRQIDGAED
-1139 ASTIATT
+1139 AETI
-1146 VWSNT
+1146 
-1151 DTYAPGT
+1151 
-1158 KGDDL
+1158 L
-1163 ANAGGGTAPTA
+1163 AR
-1174 SEIAE
+1174 
-1179 AVWDEDIT
+1179 
-1187 SHTSTS
+1187 
-1193 STGDALAKTK
+1193 
-1203 KLAKQTRDI
+1203 QQ
-1212 VI
+1212 

>member
-1 MALYG
+1 MYG

-57 AYLPFSAFPANSSF
+57 AYLPFNSFPANSSF
-71 TITLQEYNGST
+71 TITLQEYDGST

-128 LTGAGNIQLYGT
+128 LTGAGTIQLYGT

-153 PVSTPGTGYS
+153 PVSTPGT
-163 SYLRL
+163 
-168 PGVAG
+168 
-173 NYAST
+173 
-178 PDSAALSITG
+178 
-188 DIDIRVR
+188 
-195 VSLDAWST
+195 
-203 ANQVLIAKYIGAG
+203 
-216 SQGSY
+216 
-221 IFATGAS
+221 
-228 NTLSCSLYN
+228 
-237 SAGGGAGSTSTAAHS
+237 
-252 FTAGQAGWV
+252 
-261 RFTYRVSDRR
+261 
-271 VQFFTA
+271 
-277 ADSSSMPSSWT
+277 
-288 QLGTDLTNAMTNI
+288 
-301 KDSTSPL
+301 
-308 EIGSVNNG
+308 
-316 ASGGGSGLYNAVG
+316 
-329 NFYRAQIRNNVLD
+329 
-342 DGTGIQFDADITTKL
+342 
-357 FGASSLI
+357 
-364 EASSNAATVTISG
+364 
-377 SLSQD
+377 

-414 GQNSYGFGGSSSTM
+414 GQNLYGFGGSSSTM

-452 KQTIVLSY
+452 KQMIVLSY

-485 TSNNFNPVGIRYS
+485 PSNNFGYVGIRYS
-498 GTMNPAQSYYLSF
+498 STMNPAQSYYLSF

-612 IDEVPS
+612 VDEVPS
-618 PTTLRIYGFT
+618 TTTLRIYGFT
-628 STGITANATVM
+628 STGITADATVM

-707 FDAGPANT
+707 FDAGAANT
-715 TTPAD
+715 TAD

-734 GNGVPYNLGILAN
+734 GYGGPYNLGILAN

-762 FWAPAGTVIYDSAT
+762 FWAPAGTVIYDSVT

-791 QYGMSNAMVTSGY
+791 QSGTFNAMVTNGY

-812 AVDISGNFISST
+812 AVDISGNFISSS

-835 WATSPEP
+835 WAIAPEP

-1049 AFNIYKLYSGTAPG
+1049 AFNVYKLYSGTAPG

-1078 YLYVADLFN
+1078 YVYVADLFN

-1129 GRRQIDGSDN
+1129 GRRQIDGADSAEL
-1139 ASTIATT
+1139 ASI
-1146 VWSNT
+1146 
-1151 DTYAPGT
+1151 
-1158 KGDDL
+1158 K
-1163 ANAGGGTAPTA
+1163 
-1174 SEIAE
+1174 
-1179 AVWDEDIT
+1179 
-1187 SHTSTS
+1187 
-1193 STGDALAKTK
+1193 
-1203 KLAKQTRDI
+1203 
-1212 VI
+1212 

>member
-38 TPLYTNTLTA
+38 APLYTNTLTA

-57 AYLPFSAFPANSSF
+57 AYLPFSAFPASSSF
-71 TITLQEYNGST
+71 TITLQQYDGST

-153 PVSTPGTGYS
+153 PVSTPGTG
-163 SYLRL
+163 
-168 PGVAG
+168 
-173 NYAST
+173 
-178 PDSAALSITG
+178 
-188 DIDIRVR
+188 
-195 VSLDAWST
+195 
-203 ANQVLIAKYIGAG
+203 
-216 SQGSY
+216 
-221 IFATGAS
+221 
-228 NTLSCSLYN
+228 
-237 SAGGGAGSTSTAAHS
+237 
-252 FTAGQAGWV
+252 
-261 RFTYRVSDRR
+261 
-271 VQFFTA
+271 
-277 ADSSSMPSSWT
+277 
-288 QLGTDLTNAMTNI
+288 
-301 KDSTSPL
+301 
-308 EIGSVNNG
+308 
-316 ASGGGSGLYNAVG
+316 
-329 NFYRAQIRNNVLD
+329 
-342 DGTGIQFDADITTKL
+342 
-357 FGASSLI
+357 
-364 EASSNAATVTISG
+364 
-377 SLSQD
+377 
-382 GDDVLIAGDMTNVS
+382 DDVLIAGDMTNVS
-396 GTTNPITVTVDT
+396 GTTNPIAVTVDT
-408 NVTIGS
+408 NITVGS
-414 GQNSYGFGGSSSTM
+414 GQNIAGFGGSSSTM

-452 KQTIVLSY
+452 KQMIVLSY

-485 TSNNFNPVGIRYS
+485 TSNNLGYVGIRYS

-612 IDEVPS
+612 VDEVPS
-618 PTTLRIYGFT
+618 TTTLRIYGFT

-693 QVTVNKRNQSYMYT
+693 QVTVNKRNQSCMYT
-707 FDAGPANT
+707 FDAGQANT
-715 TTPAD
+715 TAD

-734 GNGVPYNLGILAN
+734 GYGGPYILGILAN

-791 QYGMSNAMVTSGY
+791 QSGMLGPITTNGY

-812 AVDISGNFISST
+812 AVDISGNFISSG

-835 WATSPEP
+835 WAIAPEP

-852 NAFNNLFIS
+852 NAFSNLFIS

-1049 AFNIYKLYSGTAPG
+1049 AFNVYKLYSGTAPG

-1078 YLYVADLFN
+1078 YVYVADLFN

-1129 GRRQIDGSDN
+1129 GRRQIDGADSAEL
-1139 ASTIATT
+1139 ASI
-1146 VWSNT
+1146 
-1151 DTYAPGT
+1151 
-1158 KGDDL
+1158 K
-1163 ANAGGGTAPTA
+1163 
-1174 SEIAE
+1174 
-1179 AVWDEDIT
+1179 
-1187 SHTSTS
+1187 
-1193 STGDALAKTK
+1193 
-1203 KLAKQTRDI
+1203 
-1212 VI
+1212 

>member
-1 MALYG
+1 
-6 AWQTGDW
+6 
-13 SSTSTWATLIQSTIS
+13 
-28 QANPYGYVTA
+28 
-38 TPLYTNTLTA
+38 
-48 LNTSDSWRG
+48 
-57 AYLPFSAFPANSSF
+57 
-71 TITLQEYNGST
+71 
-82 WSDTTATATAYS
+82 
-94 YAVNGGTRWGFAKF
+94 
-108 GTPYTPT
+108 
-115 TTSTGYYRLKLVK
+115 
-128 LTGAGNIQLYGT
+128 
-140 SGTAP
+140 
-145 SCMIASVS
+145 
-153 PVSTPGTGYS
+153 
-163 SYLRL
+163 
-168 PGVAG
+168 
-173 NYAST
+173 
-178 PDSAALSITG
+178 
-188 DIDIRVR
+188 
-195 VSLDAWST
+195 
-203 ANQVLIAKYIGAG
+203 
-216 SQGSY
+216 
-221 IFATGAS
+221 
-228 NTLSCSLYN
+228 
-237 SAGGGAGSTSTAAHS
+237 
-252 FTAGQAGWV
+252 
-261 RFTYRVSDRR
+261 
-271 VQFFTA
+271 
-277 ADSSSMPSSWT
+277 
-288 QLGTDLTNAMTNI
+288 
-301 KDSTSPL
+301 
-308 EIGSVNNG
+308 
-316 ASGGGSGLYNAVG
+316 
-329 NFYRAQIRNNVLD
+329 
-342 DGTGIQFDADITTKL
+342 
-357 FGASSLI
+357 
-364 EASSNAATVTISG
+364 
-377 SLSQD
+377 
-382 GDDVLIAGDMTNVS
+382 
-396 GTTNPITVTVDT
+396 
-408 NVTIGS
+408 
-414 GQNSYGFGGSSSTM
+414 
-428 FPAISIDSGGRLKA
+428 
-442 SRTASATLLV
+442 
-452 KQTIVLSY
+452 
-460 TDGEL
+460 
-465 DYGKTSDRI
+465 
-474 PSTYKATLMYD
+474 
-485 TSNNFNPVGIRYS
+485 
-498 GTMNPAQSYYLSF
+498 
-511 VGASKAYIKTNYSSG
+511 
-526 LGTAASPLITSD
+526 
-538 PVDWSVG
+538 
-545 DQIVVTPSAGYTTYA
+545 
-560 NTAPTSLTYTDATG
+560 
-574 YNRRYFTLTF
+574 
-584 AAAHSFKVGDRIILS
+584 
-599 GFTPAAYNGTAFT
+599 
-612 IDEVPS
+612 
-618 PTTLRIYGFT
+618 
-628 STGITANATVM
+628 
-639 GTVVG
+639 
-644 HTSKSEY
+644 
-651 RYIKTKNS
+651 
-659 TTSYVLCT
+659 
-667 TAGGAEDALQYSP
+667 
-680 ATTADIYNLSSSV
+680 
-693 QVTVNKRNQSYMYT
+693 
-707 FDAGPANT
+707 
-715 TTPAD
+715 
-720 PTWWILDNCRMDYA
+720 
-734 GNGVPYNLGILAN
+734 
-747 GYTAGSSSAT
+747 
-757 INNTV
+757 
-762 FWAPAGTVIYDSAT
+762 
-776 PHSTWNISNVVFAGF
+776 
-791 QYGMSNAMVTSGY
+791 MVTSGY

-842 NSNPAIVLSG
+842 DSNPAIVLSG

-1078 YLYVADLFN
+1078 YVYVADLFN

>member
-57 AYLPFSAFPANSSF
+57 AYLPFNSFPANSSF

-128 LTGAGNIQLYGT
+128 LTGAGTIQLYGT

-153 PVSTPGTGYS
+153 PVSTPGT
-163 SYLRL
+163 
-168 PGVAG
+168 
-173 NYAST
+173 
-178 PDSAALSITG
+178 
-188 DIDIRVR
+188 
-195 VSLDAWST
+195 
-203 ANQVLIAKYIGAG
+203 
-216 SQGSY
+216 
-221 IFATGAS
+221 
-228 NTLSCSLYN
+228 
-237 SAGGGAGSTSTAAHS
+237 
-252 FTAGQAGWV
+252 
-261 RFTYRVSDRR
+261 
-271 VQFFTA
+271 
-277 ADSSSMPSSWT
+277 
-288 QLGTDLTNAMTNI
+288 
-301 KDSTSPL
+301 
-308 EIGSVNNG
+308 
-316 ASGGGSGLYNAVG
+316 
-329 NFYRAQIRNNVLD
+329 
-342 DGTGIQFDADITTKL
+342 
-357 FGASSLI
+357 
-364 EASSNAATVTISG
+364 
-377 SLSQD
+377 

-452 KQTIVLSY
+452 KQMIVLSY

-485 TSNNFNPVGIRYS
+485 PSNNFGYVGIRYS
-498 GTMNPAQSYYLSF
+498 SNMNPAQSYYLSF

-612 IDEVPS
+612 VDEVPS

-707 FDAGPANT
+707 FDAGAANT
-715 TTPAD
+715 TAD

-734 GNGVPYNLGILAN
+734 GYGGPYNLGILAN
-747 GYTAGSSSAT
+747 GYTAGRSSAT

-762 FWAPAGTVIYDSAT
+762 FWAPAGTVIYDSLT

-791 QYGMSNAMVTSGY
+791 QSGMTYAMVTNGY

-812 AVDISGNFISST
+812 AVDISGNFISSS

-835 WATSPEP
+835 WAIAPEP

-852 NAFNNLFIS
+852 NAFSNLFIS

-933 GSELAFQKYQQTTN
+933 GSEIAFQKYQQTTN
-947 KHRWYTNTGS
+947 RHRWYTNTGS

-1174 SEIAE
+1174 SEVAE

-1193 STGDALAKTK
+1193 SAGDTLAKTK

>member
-57 AYLPFSAFPANSSF
+57 AYLPFNSFPANSSF

-128 LTGAGNIQLYGT
+128 LTGAGTIQLYGT

-153 PVSTPGTGYS
+153 PVSTPGTG
-163 SYLRL
+163 
-168 PGVAG
+168 
-173 NYAST
+173 
-178 PDSAALSITG
+178 
-188 DIDIRVR
+188 
-195 VSLDAWST
+195 
-203 ANQVLIAKYIGAG
+203 
-216 SQGSY
+216 
-221 IFATGAS
+221 
-228 NTLSCSLYN
+228 
-237 SAGGGAGSTSTAAHS
+237 
-252 FTAGQAGWV
+252 
-261 RFTYRVSDRR
+261 
-271 VQFFTA
+271 
-277 ADSSSMPSSWT
+277 
-288 QLGTDLTNAMTNI
+288 
-301 KDSTSPL
+301 
-308 EIGSVNNG
+308 
-316 ASGGGSGLYNAVG
+316 
-329 NFYRAQIRNNVLD
+329 
-342 DGTGIQFDADITTKL
+342 
-357 FGASSLI
+357 
-364 EASSNAATVTISG
+364 
-377 SLSQD
+377 
-382 GDDVLIAGDMTNVS
+382 DDVLIAGDMTNVS
-396 GTTNPITVTVDT
+396 GTTNPIAVTVDT

-452 KQTIVLSY
+452 KQMIVLSY

-465 DYGKTSDRI
+465 DYGKTTDRI

-485 TSNNFNPVGIRYS
+485 PSNNFGYVGIRYS

-612 IDEVPS
+612 VDEVPS
-618 PTTLRIYGFT
+618 TTTLRIYGFT

-693 QVTVNKRNQSYMYT
+693 QVTVNKRNQSCMYT
-707 FDAGPANT
+707 FDAGAANT
-715 TTPAD
+715 TAD

-734 GNGVPYNLGILAN
+734 GNGGPYCLGILAN

-762 FWAPAGTVIYDSAT
+762 FWAPAGTVIYDSVT

-791 QYGMSNAMVTSGY
+791 QSGMTYAMVTSGY

-812 AVDISGNFISST
+812 AVDISGNFISSS

-835 WATSPEP
+835 WAIAPEP
-842 NSNPAIVLSG
+842 NSNPAIVLFG

-933 GSELAFQKYQQTTN
+933 GSEIAFQKYQQTTN
-947 KHRWYTNTGS
+947 RHRWYTNTGS

-1078 YLYVADLFN
+1078 YVYVADLFN

-1158 KGDDL
+1158 KGAEL
-1163 ANAGGGTAPTA
+1163 TQTA
-1174 SEIAE
+1174 
-1179 AVWDEDIT
+1179 EDIIELT
-1187 SHTSTS
+1187 TEQTIPNLLIK
-1193 STGDALAKTK
+1193 D
-1203 KLAKQTRDI
+1203 KLS
-1212 VI
+1212 

>member
-38 TPLYTNTLTA
+38 APLYTNTLTA

-57 AYLPFSAFPANSSF
+57 AYLPFSAFPASSSF
-71 TITLQEYNGST
+71 TITLQQYDGST

-128 LTGAGNIQLYGT
+128 LTGAGNFQLYGT

-153 PVSTPGTGYS
+153 PVSTPGTG
-163 SYLRL
+163 
-168 PGVAG
+168 
-173 NYAST
+173 
-178 PDSAALSITG
+178 
-188 DIDIRVR
+188 
-195 VSLDAWST
+195 
-203 ANQVLIAKYIGAG
+203 
-216 SQGSY
+216 
-221 IFATGAS
+221 
-228 NTLSCSLYN
+228 
-237 SAGGGAGSTSTAAHS
+237 
-252 FTAGQAGWV
+252 
-261 RFTYRVSDRR
+261 
-271 VQFFTA
+271 
-277 ADSSSMPSSWT
+277 
-288 QLGTDLTNAMTNI
+288 
-301 KDSTSPL
+301 
-308 EIGSVNNG
+308 
-316 ASGGGSGLYNAVG
+316 
-329 NFYRAQIRNNVLD
+329 
-342 DGTGIQFDADITTKL
+342 
-357 FGASSLI
+357 
-364 EASSNAATVTISG
+364 
-377 SLSQD
+377 
-382 GDDVLIAGDMTNVS
+382 DDVLIAGDMTNVS
-396 GTTNPITVTVDT
+396 GTTNPIAVTVDT

-452 KQTIVLSY
+452 KQMIVLSY

-485 TSNNFNPVGIRYS
+485 TSNNLGYVGIRYS

-612 IDEVPS
+612 VDEVPS
-618 PTTLRIYGFT
+618 TTTLRIYGFT

-693 QVTVNKRNQSYMYT
+693 QVTVNKRNQSCMYT
-707 FDAGPANT
+707 FDAGQANT
-715 TTPAD
+715 TAD

-734 GNGVPYNLGILAN
+734 GYGGPYILGILAN

-791 QYGMSNAMVTSGY
+791 QSGMIGPITTNGY

-812 AVDISGNFISST
+812 AVDISGNFISSG

-835 WATSPEP
+835 WAIAPEP

-1049 AFNIYKLYSGTAPG
+1049 AFNVYKLYSGTAPG

-1078 YLYVADLFN
+1078 YVYVADLFN

-1129 GRRQIDGSDN
+1129 GRRQIDGADSAEL
-1139 ASTIATT
+1139 ASI
-1146 VWSNT
+1146 
-1151 DTYAPGT
+1151 
-1158 KGDDL
+1158 K
-1163 ANAGGGTAPTA
+1163 
-1174 SEIAE
+1174 
-1179 AVWDEDIT
+1179 
-1187 SHTSTS
+1187 
-1193 STGDALAKTK
+1193 
-1203 KLAKQTRDI
+1203 
-1212 VI
+1212 

>member
-57 AYLPFSAFPANSSF
+57 AYLPFNSFPANSSF
-71 TITLQEYNGST
+71 TITLQQYNGST

-203 ANQVLIAKYIGAG
+203 ANQVLIAKYVGAG

-329 NFYRAQIRNNVLD
+329 NFYWAQIRNNVLD

-377 SLSQD
+377 ALSQD

-414 GQNSYGFGGSSSTM
+414 GQNLAGFGGSSSTM

-452 KQTIVLSY
+452 KQMIVLSY
-460 TDGEL
+460 TDGKL

-485 TSNNFNPVGIRYS
+485 PSNNLGSVGIRYS
-498 GTMNPAQSYYLSF
+498 SNMNPAQSYYLGF

-612 IDEVPS
+612 VDEVPS
-618 PTTLRIYGFT
+618 TTTLRIYGFT
-628 STGITANATVM
+628 SPGITANATVM

-715 TTPAD
+715 TAD

-734 GNGVPYNLGILAN
+734 GNGGPYNLGILAN

-762 FWAPAGTVIYDSAT
+762 FWAPSGTVIYDSAT

-791 QYGMSNAMVTSGY
+791 QSGMTYAMVTNGY

-812 AVDISGNFISST
+812 AVDISGNFISSS

-842 NSNPAIVLSG
+842 NSAPAIVLSG

-933 GSELAFQKYQQTTN
+933 GSEIAFQKYQQTTN
-947 KHRWYTNTGS
+947 RHRWYTNTGS

-1078 YLYVADLFN
+1078 YVYVADLFN

-1163 ANAGGGTAPTA
+1163 ANAGMGTAPTA
-1174 SEIAE
+1174 SEVAE

>member
-1 MALYG
+1 MALLAAYQSG
-6 AWQTGDW
+6 NW

-28 QANPYGYVTA
+28 QANPYGSVTA

-153 PVSTPGTGYS
+153 PVSTPGTG
-163 SYLRL
+163 
-168 PGVAG
+168 
-173 NYAST
+173 
-178 PDSAALSITG
+178 
-188 DIDIRVR
+188 
-195 VSLDAWST
+195 
-203 ANQVLIAKYIGAG
+203 
-216 SQGSY
+216 
-221 IFATGAS
+221 
-228 NTLSCSLYN
+228 
-237 SAGGGAGSTSTAAHS
+237 
-252 FTAGQAGWV
+252 
-261 RFTYRVSDRR
+261 
-271 VQFFTA
+271 
-277 ADSSSMPSSWT
+277 
-288 QLGTDLTNAMTNI
+288 
-301 KDSTSPL
+301 
-308 EIGSVNNG
+308 
-316 ASGGGSGLYNAVG
+316 
-329 NFYRAQIRNNVLD
+329 
-342 DGTGIQFDADITTKL
+342 
-357 FGASSLI
+357 
-364 EASSNAATVTISG
+364 
-377 SLSQD
+377 
-382 GDDVLIAGDMTNVS
+382 DDVLIAGDMTNVS

-452 KQTIVLSY
+452 KQMIVLSY

-465 DYGKTSDRI
+465 DYGKTTDRI

-485 TSNNFNPVGIRYS
+485 PSNNFSYVGIRYS
-498 GTMNPAQSYYLSF
+498 SGMNPAQSYYLGF

-574 YNRRYFTLTF
+574 YDRRYFTLTF

-612 IDEVPS
+612 VDEVPS

-680 ATTADIYNLSSSV
+680 ATTADIYNLSSNV

-707 FDAGPANT
+707 FDAGLTYAGPANT
-715 TTPAD
+715 TD

-734 GNGVPYNLGILAN
+734 GNGGPYNLGILAN

-762 FWAPAGTVIYDSAT
+762 FWAPSGTVIYDSLT

-791 QYGMSNAMVTSGY
+791 QSDMTYAMVTNGY

-812 AVDISGNFISST
+812 AVDISGNFISSS

-835 WATSPEP
+835 WAIAPEP
-842 NSNPAIVLSG
+842 NSSPAIVLSG

-933 GSELAFQKYQQTTN
+933 GSEIAFQKYQQTTN
-947 KHRWYTNTGS
+947 RHRWYTNTGS

-1078 YLYVADLFN
+1078 YVYVADLFN

-1129 GRRQIDGSDN
+1129 GQRQVGVWDEALSSHTTAGS
-1139 ASTIATT
+1139 AGK
-1146 VWSNT
+1146 V
-1151 DTYAPGT
+1151 
-1158 KGDDL
+1158 L
-1163 ANAGGGTAPTA
+1163 ADAATA
-1174 SEIAE
+1174 SEVWSYSVSGKVASERLRDADDNAE
-1179 AVWDEDIT
+1179 VT
-1187 SHTSTS
+1187 Q
-1193 STGDALAKTK
+1193 AKVDQ
-1203 KLAKQTRDI
+1203 L
-1212 VI
+1212 

>member
-57 AYLPFSAFPANSSF
+57 AYLPFNSFPANSSF
-71 TITLQEYNGST
+71 TITLQQYNGST

-94 YAVNGGTRWGFAKF
+94 YAVNGGTRWGFVKF

-128 LTGAGNIQLYGT
+128 LTGAGIIQLYGT

-153 PVSTPGTGYS
+153 PVSTPGTG
-163 SYLRL
+163 
-168 PGVAG
+168 
-173 NYAST
+173 
-178 PDSAALSITG
+178 
-188 DIDIRVR
+188 
-195 VSLDAWST
+195 
-203 ANQVLIAKYIGAG
+203 
-216 SQGSY
+216 
-221 IFATGAS
+221 
-228 NTLSCSLYN
+228 
-237 SAGGGAGSTSTAAHS
+237 
-252 FTAGQAGWV
+252 
-261 RFTYRVSDRR
+261 
-271 VQFFTA
+271 
-277 ADSSSMPSSWT
+277 
-288 QLGTDLTNAMTNI
+288 
-301 KDSTSPL
+301 
-308 EIGSVNNG
+308 
-316 ASGGGSGLYNAVG
+316 
-329 NFYRAQIRNNVLD
+329 
-342 DGTGIQFDADITTKL
+342 
-357 FGASSLI
+357 
-364 EASSNAATVTISG
+364 
-377 SLSQD
+377 
-382 GDDVLIAGDMTNVS
+382 DDVLIAGDMTNVS
-396 GTTNPITVTVDT
+396 GTTNPIAVTVDT
-408 NVTIGS
+408 NITVGS
-414 GQNSYGFGGSSSTM
+414 GQNLAGFGGSSSTM

-452 KQTIVLSY
+452 KQMIVLSY

-485 TSNNFNPVGIRYS
+485 PSNNFSYVGIRYS
-498 GTMNPAQSYYLSF
+498 SNMNPAQSYYLSF
-511 VGASKAYIKTNYSSG
+511 VGASKDYIKTNYSSG

-612 IDEVPS
+612 VDEVPS
-618 PTTLRIYGFT
+618 TTTLRIYGFT

-693 QVTVNKRNQSYMYT
+693 QITVNKRNQSYMYT
-707 FDAGPANT
+707 FDAGPADT
-715 TTPAD
+715 TAD

-734 GNGVPYNLGILAN
+734 GNGGPYNLGILAN

-762 FWAPAGTVIYDSAT
+762 FWAPSGTVIYDSAT

-791 QYGMSNAMVTSGY
+791 QSGMFGPITTNGY

-812 AVDISGNFISST
+812 AVDISGNFISSG

-925 TNYLNQFN
+925 TNYLNQFA
-933 GSELAFQKYQQTTN
+933 GSEIAFQKYQQTTN

-975 LNLVLLP
+975 INVVLLP
-982 ENNTVGF
+982 ENNTTGF
-989 AWEFNVLAPATSLS
+989 AWEFNVLAPASSLS

-1013 TFGSSIAKV
+1013 AFGTSVAKV

-1028 SDTSSTADASL
+1028 SDTSSTADATF
-1039 TADNTTGTWQ
+1039 TADNTTGSYQ
-1049 AFNIYKLYSGTAPG
+1049 AFNTYKLYSGTAPG
-1063 LSTVRITAISSTAGA
+1063 LSTVRVTAISATASA
-1078 YLYVADLFN
+1078 YLYVSDLFN
-1087 SVGALNLWNSGK
+1087 SVGALNLWDKGK
-1099 PAKQIAITD
+1099 PAKQVAITD
-1108 FSAVPAAVW
+1108 FSSVPAAVW
-1117 GFPDGNT
+1117 SFPDSNT
-1124 ISSTM
+1124 VASTM
-1129 GRRQIDGSDN
+1129 GKRQVDAADD
-1139 ASTIATT
+1139 A
-1146 VWSNT
+1146 
-1151 DTYAPGT
+1151 DTA
-1158 KGDDL
+1158 
-1163 ANAGGGTAPTA
+1163 AN
-1174 SEIAE
+1174 
-1179 AVWDEDIT
+1179 
-1187 SHTSTS
+1187 
-1193 STGDALAKTK
+1193 K
-1203 KLAKQTRDI
+1203 
-1212 VI
+1212 

>member
-13 SSTSTWATLIQSTIS
+13 SSTSTWATLIQSTMS

-57 AYLPFSAFPANSSF
+57 AYLPFNSFPANSSF

-128 LTGAGNIQLYGT
+128 LTGAGTIQLYGT

-153 PVSTPGTGYS
+153 PVSTPGT
-163 SYLRL
+163 
-168 PGVAG
+168 
-173 NYAST
+173 
-178 PDSAALSITG
+178 
-188 DIDIRVR
+188 
-195 VSLDAWST
+195 
-203 ANQVLIAKYIGAG
+203 
-216 SQGSY
+216 
-221 IFATGAS
+221 
-228 NTLSCSLYN
+228 
-237 SAGGGAGSTSTAAHS
+237 
-252 FTAGQAGWV
+252 
-261 RFTYRVSDRR
+261 
-271 VQFFTA
+271 
-277 ADSSSMPSSWT
+277 
-288 QLGTDLTNAMTNI
+288 
-301 KDSTSPL
+301 
-308 EIGSVNNG
+308 
-316 ASGGGSGLYNAVG
+316 
-329 NFYRAQIRNNVLD
+329 
-342 DGTGIQFDADITTKL
+342 
-357 FGASSLI
+357 
-364 EASSNAATVTISG
+364 
-377 SLSQD
+377 

-452 KQTIVLSY
+452 KQMIVLSY

-485 TSNNFNPVGIRYS
+485 PSNNFGYVGIRYS
-498 GTMNPAQSYYLSF
+498 SNMNPAQSYYLSF

-526 LGTAASPLITSD
+526 LGTAADPLITSD

-612 IDEVPS
+612 VDEVPS

-707 FDAGPANT
+707 FDAGAANT
-715 TTPAD
+715 TAD

-734 GNGVPYNLGILAN
+734 GYGGPYNLGILAN

-762 FWAPAGTVIYDSAT
+762 FWAPAGTVIYDSVT

-791 QYGMSNAMVTSGY
+791 QSGTSNAMVTNGY

-812 AVDISGNFISST
+812 AVDISGNFISSS

-835 WATSPEP
+835 WAIAPEP

-852 NAFNNLFIS
+852 NAFSNLFIS

-933 GSELAFQKYQQTTN
+933 GSEIAFQKYQQTTN
-947 KHRWYTNTGS
+947 RHRWYTNTGS

-1049 AFNIYKLYSGTAPG
+1049 AFNVYKLYSGTAPG

-1078 YLYVADLFN
+1078 YVYVADLFN

-1117 GFPDGNT
+1117 GFPDTPNT
-1124 ISSTM
+1124 TGTM
-1129 GRRQIDGSDN
+1129 GESL
-1139 ASTIATT
+1139 TI
-1146 VWSNT
+1146 
-1151 DTYAPGT
+1151 
-1158 KGDDL
+1158 
-1163 ANAGGGTAPTA
+1163 
-1174 SEIAE
+1174 I
-1179 AVWDEDIT
+1179 
-1187 SHTSTS
+1187 
-1193 STGDALAKTK
+1193 K
-1203 KLAKQTRDI
+1203 KLAKFIRNVI
-1212 VI
+1212 V

>member
-71 TITLQEYNGST
+71 TITLQEYDGST

-128 LTGAGNIQLYGT
+128 LTGAGTIQLYGT

-153 PVSTPGTGYS
+153 PVSTPGTG
-163 SYLRL
+163 
-168 PGVAG
+168 
-173 NYAST
+173 
-178 PDSAALSITG
+178 
-188 DIDIRVR
+188 
-195 VSLDAWST
+195 
-203 ANQVLIAKYIGAG
+203 
-216 SQGSY
+216 
-221 IFATGAS
+221 
-228 NTLSCSLYN
+228 
-237 SAGGGAGSTSTAAHS
+237 
-252 FTAGQAGWV
+252 
-261 RFTYRVSDRR
+261 
-271 VQFFTA
+271 
-277 ADSSSMPSSWT
+277 
-288 QLGTDLTNAMTNI
+288 
-301 KDSTSPL
+301 
-308 EIGSVNNG
+308 
-316 ASGGGSGLYNAVG
+316 
-329 NFYRAQIRNNVLD
+329 
-342 DGTGIQFDADITTKL
+342 
-357 FGASSLI
+357 
-364 EASSNAATVTISG
+364 
-377 SLSQD
+377 
-382 GDDVLIAGDMTNVS
+382 DDVLIAGDMTNVS
-396 GTTNPITVTVDT
+396 GTTNPIAVTVDT

-414 GQNSYGFGGSSSTM
+414 GQNLAIAYGFGGSSSTM

-452 KQTIVLSY
+452 KQMIVLSY
-460 TDGEL
+460 MDGEL
-465 DYGKTSDRI
+465 DYGKTTDRI

-485 TSNNFNPVGIRYS
+485 PSNNFGYVGIRYS
-498 GTMNPAQSYYLSF
+498 SNMNPAQSYYLGF

-612 IDEVPS
+612 VDEVPS
-618 PTTLRIYGFT
+618 TTTLRIYGFT

-693 QVTVNKRNQSYMYT
+693 QITVNKRNQSYMYT

-715 TTPAD
+715 TAD

-734 GNGVPYNLGILAN
+734 GNGAAYNLGILAN

-762 FWAPAGTVIYDSAT
+762 FWAPSGTVIYDSAT

-791 QYGMSNAMVTSGY
+791 QSGMSNAMVTSGY

-812 AVDISGNFISST
+812 AVDISGNFISSS

-835 WATSPEP
+835 WAIAPEP

-933 GSELAFQKYQQTTN
+933 GSEIAFQKYQQTTN

-1078 YLYVADLFN
+1078 YVYVADLFN

>member
-13 SSTSTWATLIQSTIS
+13 SSTSTWATLIQSTMS

-57 AYLPFSAFPANSSF
+57 AYLPFSAFPASSSF

-128 LTGAGNIQLYGT
+128 LTGAGIIQLYGT

-153 PVSTPGTGYS
+153 PVSTPGTG
-163 SYLRL
+163 
-168 PGVAG
+168 
-173 NYAST
+173 
-178 PDSAALSITG
+178 
-188 DIDIRVR
+188 
-195 VSLDAWST
+195 
-203 ANQVLIAKYIGAG
+203 
-216 SQGSY
+216 
-221 IFATGAS
+221 
-228 NTLSCSLYN
+228 
-237 SAGGGAGSTSTAAHS
+237 
-252 FTAGQAGWV
+252 
-261 RFTYRVSDRR
+261 
-271 VQFFTA
+271 
-277 ADSSSMPSSWT
+277 
-288 QLGTDLTNAMTNI
+288 
-301 KDSTSPL
+301 
-308 EIGSVNNG
+308 
-316 ASGGGSGLYNAVG
+316 
-329 NFYRAQIRNNVLD
+329 
-342 DGTGIQFDADITTKL
+342 
-357 FGASSLI
+357 
-364 EASSNAATVTISG
+364 
-377 SLSQD
+377 
-382 GDDVLIAGDMTNVS
+382 DDVLIAGDMTNVS
-396 GTTNPITVTVDT
+396 GTTNPIAVTVDT
-408 NVTIGS
+408 NITVGS
-414 GQNSYGFGGSSSTM
+414 GQNIAGFGGSSSTM

-452 KQTIVLSY
+452 KQMIVLSY

-498 GTMNPAQSYYLSF
+498 SNMNPAQSYYLSF

-612 IDEVPS
+612 VDEVPS
-618 PTTLRIYGFT
+618 TTTLRIYGFT

-707 FDAGPANT
+707 FDAGIVQANT
-715 TTPAD
+715 TAD

-762 FWAPAGTVIYDSAT
+762 FWAPSGTVIYDSVT

-791 QYGMSNAMVTSGY
+791 QSGMTYAMVTSGY

-812 AVDISGNFISST
+812 AVDISGNFISSS

-835 WATSPEP
+835 WAIAPEP
-842 NSNPAIVLSG
+842 NSAPAIVLLG

-1049 AFNIYKLYSGTAPG
+1049 AFNVYKLYSGTAPG

-1078 YLYVADLFN
+1078 YVYVADLFN

-1129 GRRQIDGSDN
+1129 GKRQID
-1139 ASTIATT
+1139 A
-1146 VWSNT
+1146 
-1151 DTYAPGT
+1151 
-1158 KGDDL
+1158 
-1163 ANAGGGTAPTA
+1163 ANSA
-1174 SEIAE
+1174 
-1179 AVWDEDIT
+1179 
-1187 SHTSTS
+1187 
-1193 STGDALAKTK
+1193 
-1203 KLAKQTRDI
+1203 KLASVT
-1212 VI
+1212 

>member
-28 QANPYGYVTA
+28 QANPYGYVTP

-57 AYLPFSAFPANSSF
+57 AYLPFNSFPANSSF

-94 YAVNGGTRWGFAKF
+94 YAVNGGTRWGFVKF

-128 LTGAGNIQLYGT
+128 LTGAGIIQLYGT

-153 PVSTPGTGYS
+153 PVSTPGT
-163 SYLRL
+163 
-168 PGVAG
+168 
-173 NYAST
+173 
-178 PDSAALSITG
+178 
-188 DIDIRVR
+188 
-195 VSLDAWST
+195 
-203 ANQVLIAKYIGAG
+203 
-216 SQGSY
+216 
-221 IFATGAS
+221 
-228 NTLSCSLYN
+228 
-237 SAGGGAGSTSTAAHS
+237 
-252 FTAGQAGWV
+252 
-261 RFTYRVSDRR
+261 
-271 VQFFTA
+271 
-277 ADSSSMPSSWT
+277 
-288 QLGTDLTNAMTNI
+288 
-301 KDSTSPL
+301 
-308 EIGSVNNG
+308 
-316 ASGGGSGLYNAVG
+316 
-329 NFYRAQIRNNVLD
+329 
-342 DGTGIQFDADITTKL
+342 
-357 FGASSLI
+357 
-364 EASSNAATVTISG
+364 
-377 SLSQD
+377 

-414 GQNSYGFGGSSSTM
+414 GQNLAGFGGSSSTM

-452 KQTIVLSY
+452 KQMIVLSY

-485 TSNNFNPVGIRYS
+485 PSNNLGYVGIRYS
-498 GTMNPAQSYYLSF
+498 SNMNPAQSYYLSF

-612 IDEVPS
+612 VDEVPS
-618 PTTLRIYGFT
+618 TTTLRIYGFT

-693 QVTVNKRNQSYMYT
+693 QITVNKRNQSYMYT
-707 FDAGPANT
+707 FDAGPADT
-715 TTPAD
+715 TAD

-734 GNGVPYNLGILAN
+734 GNGGPYNLGILAN

-762 FWAPAGTVIYDSAT
+762 FWAPSGTVIYDLAT

-791 QYGMSNAMVTSGY
+791 QSGMFGPITTNGY

-812 AVDISGNFISST
+812 AVDISGNFISSS

-925 TNYLNQFN
+925 TNYLNQFA
-933 GSELAFQKYQQTTN
+933 GSEIAFQKYQQTTN

-975 LNLVLLP
+975 INVVLLP
-982 ENNTVGF
+982 ENNTTGF
-989 AWEFNVLAPATSLS
+989 AWEFNVLAPASSLS

-1013 TFGSSIAKV
+1013 AFGTSVAKV

-1028 SDTSSTADASL
+1028 SDTSSTADATF
-1039 TADNTTGTWQ
+1039 TADNTTGSYQ
-1049 AFNIYKLYSGTAPG
+1049 AFNTYKLYSGTAPG
-1063 LSTVRITAISSTAGA
+1063 LSTVRVTAISATASA
-1078 YLYVADLFN
+1078 YLYVSDLFN
-1087 SVGALNLWNSGK
+1087 SVGALNLWDKGK
-1099 PAKQIAITD
+1099 PAKQVAITD
-1108 FSAVPAAVW
+1108 FSSVPAAVW
-1117 GFPDGNT
+1117 SFPDSNT
-1124 ISSTM
+1124 VASTM
-1129 GRRQIDGSDN
+1129 GKRQVDAADD
-1139 ASTIATT
+1139 A
-1146 VWSNT
+1146 
-1151 DTYAPGT
+1151 DTA
-1158 KGDDL
+1158 
-1163 ANAGGGTAPTA
+1163 AN
-1174 SEIAE
+1174 
-1179 AVWDEDIT
+1179 
-1187 SHTSTS
+1187 
-1193 STGDALAKTK
+1193 K
-1203 KLAKQTRDI
+1203 
-1212 VI
+1212 

>member
-57 AYLPFSAFPANSSF
+57 AYLPFSAFPASSSF
-71 TITLQEYNGST
+71 TITLQQYDGST

-94 YAVNGGTRWGFAKF
+94 YAVNGGTRWGFVKF

-128 LTGAGNIQLYGT
+128 LTGAGNILLYGT

-153 PVSTPGTGYS
+153 PVSTPGTG
-163 SYLRL
+163 
-168 PGVAG
+168 
-173 NYAST
+173 
-178 PDSAALSITG
+178 
-188 DIDIRVR
+188 
-195 VSLDAWST
+195 
-203 ANQVLIAKYIGAG
+203 
-216 SQGSY
+216 
-221 IFATGAS
+221 
-228 NTLSCSLYN
+228 
-237 SAGGGAGSTSTAAHS
+237 
-252 FTAGQAGWV
+252 
-261 RFTYRVSDRR
+261 
-271 VQFFTA
+271 
-277 ADSSSMPSSWT
+277 
-288 QLGTDLTNAMTNI
+288 
-301 KDSTSPL
+301 
-308 EIGSVNNG
+308 
-316 ASGGGSGLYNAVG
+316 
-329 NFYRAQIRNNVLD
+329 
-342 DGTGIQFDADITTKL
+342 
-357 FGASSLI
+357 
-364 EASSNAATVTISG
+364 
-377 SLSQD
+377 
-382 GDDVLIAGDMTNVS
+382 DDVLIAGDMTNVS
-396 GTTNPITVTVDT
+396 GTTNPIAVTVDT

-414 GQNSYGFGGSSSTM
+414 GQNLAGFGGSSSTM

-452 KQTIVLSY
+452 KQMIVLSY

-485 TSNNFNPVGIRYS
+485 PSNNFGSVGIRYS
-498 GTMNPAQSYYLSF
+498 SNMNPAQSYYLSF

-612 IDEVPS
+612 VDEVPS
-618 PTTLRIYGFT
+618 TTTLRIYGFT

-715 TTPAD
+715 TAD

-734 GNGVPYNLGILAN
+734 GNGLAYNLGILAN

-791 QYGMSNAMVTSGY
+791 QPGMSNVMVTSGY

-812 AVDISGNFISST
+812 AVDITGNFIYSS

-835 WATSPEP
+835 WAISPEL
-842 NSNPAIVLSG
+842 NSNPAIVLLG

-871 INRGISLNGSLS
+871 INRGITLNGSLS

-933 GSELAFQKYQQTTN
+933 GSEIAFQKYQQTTN
-947 KHRWYTNTGS
+947 RHRWYTNTGS

-1049 AFNIYKLYSGTAPG
+1049 AFNVYKLYSGTAPG

-1078 YLYVADLFN
+1078 YVYVADLFN

-1124 ISSTM
+1124 QASTM
-1129 GRRQIDGSDN
+1129 GRRLVDAADN
-1139 ASTIATT
+1139 AELGA
-1146 VWSNT
+1146 
-1151 DTYAPGT
+1151 
-1158 KGDDL
+1158 
-1163 ANAGGGTAPTA
+1163 
-1174 SEIAE
+1174 
-1179 AVWDEDIT
+1179 IT
-1187 SHTSTS
+1187 
-1193 STGDALAKTK
+1193 
-1203 KLAKQTRDI
+1203 
-1212 VI
+1212 